1 MDRQNTNEK
10 KTLKKGRR
18 GWVISAAIVALLGI
32 SAGTVVLQ
40 NQSSQNQ
47 GQCESVTVS
56 NSSSKEKEY
65 TITDTIKE
73 TEKSFLP
80 KVDAKEELAK
90 AFVATKKV
98 GSEDSIKSLDKSY
111 EKLSE
116 ITKVEEK
123 LKSQVRTEGEDA
135 VEQVSKLE
143 VANKDNK
150 ILVKSDNLTE
160 KVEIE
165 KSTSEKGKLVVQPE
179 LPSLV
184 VTDDKGISAVQP
196 KLSELVVGEK
206 GTPEVQPKLP
216 ELVVSEKGTP
226 EVQPKL
232 PELVVIEKGIPEVQP
247 KLPELVVSEKGTPE
261 VQPKLPELVVIEK
274 GTPEVQPK
282 LPELVISE
290 KGTPEV
296 QPKLPELVV
305 GEKGTPEVQPA
316 LPEAKPEKD
325 KVLDK
330 KEEKKE
336 VEVNP
341 ATPTVPENKDQTTG
355 TPTKEEKTLEEKKDK
370 VEGNQSNL
378 PGNKEQVETGKTNTV
393 VGETTTEEVVKPA
406 IPGKPEVPAKPAENG
421 KPAVEAQPAVPAQP
435 EVKKVVTTR
444 TEVETSVIEP
454 GVQHVPDA
462 NLNVGKTKVVQEGV
476 AGKTETTYTITIE
489 NGVEVSRTVTGT
501 QTTPAVDKVIHVGT
515 KTSKEVVR
523 TTKEEVVRTPILS
536 GTQYVP
542 DENLDAG
549 VEKEV
554 ETGQNGEKLEV
565 FTVTLEDGI
574 ETGRTLVSSTQ
585 KEAKNRVVHVGT
597 KVAKKNIETVTREI
611 HKIEH
616 KVTSNTNPDLPK
628 GEKKVIQAGKD
639 GSYELVTTVVTTP
652 DGTEVSR
659 DEKRENEVPAVDEI
673 VEIGTGENIETSR
686 TFRTVEVNYETEEV
700 KDEILNEGKRVVET
714 KGQKGSYTETTI
726 VYGNGRSSVVKSD
739 EVKPVK
745 EVVRVGTHKV
755 LTENKTRVER
765 KAGENFNTVEVKSDK
780 LFNDQRV
787 VKTKGKNGEIIENY
801 KDYYEDGKL
810 VKSELINTE
819 TVPAVD
825 EVVEVGTKERYTYAN
840 EDKVITA
847 EGEKRV
853 ADPELFEGDERV
865 EDAVNGKET
874 YKVKYINDENQN
886 RTEVSRELINTVPAK
901 QKVVHY
907 GTKKLMSEVTEE
919 ETETISHGSRTE
931 NDSNLFEGETRTE
944 NGRDGFKRYRKIISV
959 NNKTGE
965 RTVKSRELVETKD
978 AVDTITYNG
987 TKKKRIADPTDVV
1000 VPTTDDNYDIDG
1012 TWKDI
1017 KSLGENGLDP
1027 NNEDHRSAKYLHDNL
1042 SQADKDR
1049 VAVDETDDGD
1059 ELPRDMGLISVWKV
1073 SRLSQAELDKL
1084 EQIVDNRKLN
1094 EHFMELLNEERTRK
1108 GLTPATI
1115 AADDSELTRVANI
1128 RANEMADHG
1137 SLRYQG
1143 KEEGKH
1149 KRPDGSRWSTAYDPE
1164 FYKQT
1169 NAMTENTAETTT
1181 VWDIVSLTNEK
1192 ALAHYFYTVWKHS
1205 PGHYAAM
1212 MMGDGYS
1219 PANKNVQ
1226 FRVALGFANH
1236 SLTSDNPTNVV
1247 AIMEIASMMD

>member
-32 SAGTVVLQ
+32 SAGKVVLQ

-56 NSSSKEKEY
+56 YSSSKEKEY
-65 TITDTIKE
+65 TTTDTIRE

-80 KVDAKEELAK
+80 KVDAKEELSK

-98 GSEDSIKSLDKSY
+98 GAEDSIKSLDKSY

-150 ILVKSDNLTE
+150 ILEKSANLTK
-160 KVEIE
+160 KVKIE
-165 KSTSEKGKLVVQPE
+165 KSTSEKGKLVVQSE

-196 KLSELVVGEK
+196 KL
-206 GTPEVQPKLP
+206 
-216 ELVVSEKGTP
+216 
-226 EVQPKL
+226 
-232 PELVVIEKGIPEVQP
+232 
-247 KLPELVVSEKGTPE
+247 
-261 VQPKLPELVVIEK
+261 
-274 GTPEVQPK
+274 
-282 LPELVISE
+282 PELVII
-290 KGTPEV
+290 
-296 QPKLPELVV
+296 
-305 GEKGTPEVQPA
+305 EKGTPEVQPA

-330 KEEKKE
+330 KEDKKE
-336 VEVNP
+336 VESKVK
-341 ATPTVPENKDQTTG
+341 TPIVPENKDQTTG
-355 TPTKEEKTLEEKKDK
+355 TSTKEEKTLDEKTEKVDVKPTESAPADK
-370 VEGNQSNL
+370 GQTSGGISN
-378 PGNKEQVETGKTNTV
+378 KV
-393 VGETTTEEVVKPA
+393 VGETTREEVIKPA
-406 IPGKPEVPAKPAENG
+406 IPGTPEVPAQPAENG
-421 KPAVEAQPAVPAQP
+421 KPAVEAKPAVPAQP

-454 GVQHVPDA
+454 GVQHIPDA
-462 NLNVGKTKVVQEGV
+462 NLNVGETQVVQEGV

-489 NGVEVSRTVTGT
+489 NGVEVSRVATGT

-523 TTKEEVVRTPILS
+523 TTKEEVVRTPILP
-536 GTQYVP
+536 GTEYVP

-554 ETGQNGEKLEV
+554 EAGQNGEKLEV
-565 FTVTLEDGI
+565 FTVTLEGGV

-686 TFRTVEVNYETEEV
+686 TSRTVEVNYETEEV
-700 KDEILNEGKRVVET
+700 KDETLNEGKRVVET
-714 KGQKGSYTETTI
+714 KGQKGFYTETTI
-726 VYGNGRSSVVKSD
+726 VYDDGRSSVVKSD

-765 KAGENFNTVEVKSDK
+765 KAGENFKIVEVKSNK
-780 LFNDQRV
+780 LFSDQRV

-819 TVPAVD
+819 TVPAVN
-825 EVVEVGTKERYTYAN
+825 EVVEVGTKDRYTYAN
-840 EDKVITA
+840 EDKVLTA

-874 YKVKYINDENQN
+874 YKVKYLNDEYQN

-944 NGRDGFKRYRKIISV
+944 NGRDGFKRYRKVISV

-965 RTVKSRELVETKD
+965 RTVKNRELVEIQD
-978 AVDTITYNG
+978 AVDTITFNG
-987 TKKKRIADPTDVV
+987 TKKKRVADPTDVV
-1000 VPTTDDNYDIDG
+1000 VPTSDENYDIDG
-1012 TWKDI
+1012 TWKDV

-1049 VAVDETDDGD
+1049 VAVDTTDDED
-1059 ELPRDMGLISVWKV
+1059 ELPRDSGLISVWKA

-1143 KEEGKH
+1143 KKEGKH

-1169 NAMTENTAETTT
+1169 NAMTENTAETTS

>member
-32 SAGTVVLQ
+32 SAGTIVLQ
-40 NQSSQNQ
+40 NRSSQNQ

-56 NSSSKEKEY
+56 YSSSKEKEY
-65 TITDTIKE
+65 TTTDTIKE

-98 GSEDSIKSLDKSY
+98 GAEDAIKSLDKSY
-111 EKLSE
+111 EKSSE

-135 VEQVSKLE
+135 VEQVSRSE
-143 VANKDNK
+143 VGNKDNK
-150 ILVKSDNLTE
+150 ILEKSANLTE
-160 KVEIE
+160 KVEVNIN
-165 KSTSEKGKLVVQPE
+165 
-179 LPSLV
+179 PSFEV
-184 VTDDKGISAVQP
+184 KDDKGIPAVQP
-196 KLSELVVGEK
+196 QL
-206 GTPEVQPKLP
+206 Q

-226 EVQPKL
+226 EVQP
-232 PELVVIEKGIPEVQP
+232 
-247 KLPELVVSEKGTPE
+247 T
-261 VQPKLPELVVIEK
+261 
-274 GTPEVQPK
+274 
-282 LPELVISE
+282 
-290 KGTPEV
+290 
-296 QPKLPELVV
+296 
-305 GEKGTPEVQPA
+305 
-316 LPEAKPEKD
+316 LPEAKQEKD

-336 VEVNP
+336 VEVKP

-355 TPTKEEKTLEEKKDK
+355 KPTKEEKTLDEKKDK
-370 VEGNQSNL
+370 VENNQANL
-378 PGNKEQVETGKTNTV
+378 PGDKGQVETGKTTTV
-393 VGETTTEEVVKPA
+393 VGETTKEEVVKPA
-406 IPGKPEVPAKPAENG
+406 VPGKPEVPAKPAENG
-421 KPAVEAQPAVPAQP
+421 KPAVEAQPAVPSQP
-435 EVKKVVTTR
+435 EVKKTITTR

-462 NLNVGKTKVVQEGV
+462 NLNVGETQVVQEGI

-489 NGVEVSRTVTGT
+489 NGVEVSRVATGT

-523 TTKEEVVRTPILS
+523 TTKEEVVRTPILP
-536 GTQYVP
+536 GTEYVL

-554 ETGQNGEKLEV
+554 EAGQNGEKLEV
-565 FTVTLEDGI
+565 FTVTLEDGV

-585 KEAKNRVVHVGT
+585 KDAKNRVVHVGT
-597 KVAKKNIETVTREI
+597 KVAKKKIETVTREI

-673 VEIGTGENIETSR
+673 VEIGTGENIEISR
-686 TFRTVEVNYETEEV
+686 TSRTVEVNYETEEV
-700 KDEILNEGKRVVET
+700 KDETLNEGKRVVET

-726 VYGNGRSSVVKSD
+726 VYGDGRSSVVKSD
-739 EVKPVK
+739 EVKSVK

-765 KAGENFNTVEVKSDK
+765 KAGENFKIVEVKSDK
-780 LFNDQRV
+780 LFSDQRI

-825 EVVEVGTKERYTYAN
+825 EVVEVGTKDRYTYAN

-886 RTEVSRELINTVPAK
+886 RTEVSRELINTIPAK

-907 GTKKLMSEVTEE
+907 GTKKLISEVTEE
-919 ETETISHGSRTE
+919 ETETISHSSRTE
-931 NDSNLFEGETRTE
+931 NDSNLYEGETRTE
-944 NGRDGFKRYRKIISV
+944 NGRDGFKRYRKVFSV

-987 TKKKRIADPTDVV
+987 TKKKRVADPTDVI
-1000 VPTTDDNYDIDG
+1000 VPTSDDNYDIDG

-1049 VAVDETDDGD
+1049 VAVDTTDNEDD
-1059 ELPRDMGLISVWKV
+1059 LPRDMGLISVWKV

-1094 EHFMELLNEERTRK
+1094 EHFMELLNEERTRI

-1143 KEEGKH
+1143 KKEGKH
-1149 KRPDGSRWSTAYDPE
+1149 KRPDGSRWSTAYDPD
-1164 FYKQT
+1164 FYKKT
-1169 NAMTENTAETTT
+1169 NAMTENAAEATD

-1192 ALAHYFYTVWKHS
+1192 ALAHYFYTGWKHS

-1236 SLTSDNPTNVV
+1236 SLTNDNPTNVV
-1247 AIMEIASMMD
+1247 AMMEIASMMD

>member
-47 GQCESVTVS
+47 GQCESVIVS
-56 NSSSKEKEY
+56 YSSSKEKEY
-65 TITDTIKE
+65 TKTDTIKE

-135 VEQVSKLE
+135 VEQVSRLE

-150 ILVKSDNLTE
+150 ILEKSDNLTK
-160 KVEIE
+160 KVEV
-165 KSTSEKGKLVVQPE
+165 K
-179 LPSLV
+179 
-184 VTDDKGISAVQP
+184 DDKGIPA
-196 KLSELVVGEK
+196 
-206 GTPEVQPKLP
+206 
-216 ELVVSEKGTP
+216 
-226 EVQPKL
+226 
-232 PELVVIEKGIPEVQP
+232 
-247 KLPELVVSEKGTPE
+247 
-261 VQPKLPELVVIEK
+261 
-274 GTPEVQPK
+274 VQPK
-282 LPELVISE
+282 LPELVII
-290 KGTPEV
+290 
-296 QPKLPELVV
+296 
-305 GEKGTPEVQPA
+305 EKGTPEVQPA

-336 VEVNP
+336 VETKVT
-341 ATPTVPENKDQTTG
+341 TPTVPENKDQTTG

-370 VEGNQSNL
+370 VEGNNQATL

-393 VGETTTEEVVKPA
+393 VGEKTTEEVIKPA
-406 IPGKPEVPAKPAENG
+406 TPAKPEVPAKPAEDG
-421 KPAVEAQPAVPAQP
+421 KPAVETQPAIPAQP

-462 NLNVGKTKVVQEGV
+462 NLNVGETQVVQEGV

-489 NGVEVSRTVTGT
+489 NGVEVSRVATGT

-523 TTKEEVVRTPILS
+523 TTKEEVVRTPILPS
-536 GTQYVP
+536 TEYVL

-554 ETGQNGEKLEV
+554 EAGQNGEKLEV
-565 FTVTLEDGI
+565 FTVTLEDGV

-597 KVAKKNIETVTREI
+597 KVAKKNIETVTREN
-611 HKIEH
+611 HKVEH

-673 VEIGTGENIETSR
+673 VEIGTGENLETSR
-686 TFRTVEVNYETEEV
+686 TSRTVEVNYETEEV
-700 KDEILNEGKRVVET
+700 KDETLNEGKRVVET

-765 KAGENFNTVEVKSDK
+765 KAGENFNTLEVKSDK

-1049 VAVDETDDGD
+1049 VAVDTTDDEA
-1059 ELPRDMGLISVWKV
+1059 ELPRDSGLISVWKA

-1084 EQIVDNRKLN
+1084 EKIVDNRKLN

-1115 AADDSELTRVANI
+1115 AADDSELTRVANV

-1143 KEEGKH
+1143 KKEGKH

-1169 NAMTENTAETTT
+1169 NAMTENAAETTT

-1247 AIMEIASMMD
+1247 AMMEIASMMD

>member
-32 SAGTVVLQ
+32 SAGTFVLQ

-47 GQCESVTVS
+47 GQCENVTVS
-56 NSSSKEKEY
+56 DSSSKEQEY
-65 TITDTIKE
+65 TTTDTIKE

-90 AFVATKKV
+90 TFIATKEV
-98 GSEDSIKSLDKSY
+98 GAEDSIKSLNKSY

-123 LKSQVRTEGEDA
+123 LNSQLTTEGEKA
-135 VEQVSKLE
+135 VEQVSRPE
-143 VANKDNK
+143 VGNKDNK
-150 ILVKSDNLTE
+150 ILEKSDNLTK
-160 KVEIE
+160 KVEVE
-165 KSTSEKGKLVVQPE
+165 KQTSEKGKPVVQPE

-196 KLSELVVGEK
+196 KLPELIVEEK
-206 GTPEVQPKLP
+206 GT
-216 ELVVSEKGTP
+216 S
-226 EVQPKL
+226 
-232 PELVVIEKGIPEVQP
+232 
-247 KLPELVVSEKGTPE
+247 
-261 VQPKLPELVVIEK
+261 
-274 GTPEVQPK
+274 
-282 LPELVISE
+282 
-290 KGTPEV
+290 
-296 QPKLPELVV
+296 
-305 GEKGTPEVQPA
+305 EVQPA
-316 LPEAKPEKD
+316 LPEAKLEKE
-325 KVLDK
+325 KVFDK

-336 VEVNP
+336 VEAKP
-341 ATPTVPENKDQTTG
+341 TTPTVPENKDQTTV
-355 TPTKEEKTLEEKKDK
+355 TPTEEEKTLDEKKDK
-370 VEGNQSNL
+370 VEGNQANL
-378 PGNKEQVETGKTNTV
+378 PGDKGQVETGKTTTV
-393 VGETTTEEVVKPA
+393 VGETTKEEVVKLA
-406 IPGKPEVPAKPAENG
+406 VPGKVEIPAQPAENG

-454 GVQHVPDA
+454 GVQHVPDE
-462 NLNVGKTKVVQEGV
+462 NLNVGETKVIQEGV

-523 TTKEEVVRTPILS
+523 TTKEEVVRTPILP
-536 GTQYVP
+536 GTEYVP

-554 ETGQNGEKLEV
+554 EAGKNGEKLEV
-565 FTVTLEDGI
+565 YTVTLEDGV

-597 KVAKKNIETVTREI
+597 KVAKKNIETVTRETR
-611 HKIEH
+611 KVEH

-659 DEKRENEVPAVDEI
+659 DEKRENEVPAVDET

-686 TFRTVEVNYETEEV
+686 TSRTVEVNYETEEV
-700 KDEILNEGKRVVET
+700 KDETLNEGKRVVET

-726 VYGNGRSSVVKSD
+726 VYGNGRSFVVKSD

-765 KAGENFNTVEVKSDK
+765 KEGEAFKTVEIKSDK

-825 EVVEVGTKERYTYAN
+825 EVVQVGTKDRYTYAN
-840 EDKVITA
+840 EDKVLTA
-847 EGEKRV
+847 EGENRV
-853 ADPELFEGDERV
+853 ADPELYEGDERV

-874 YKVKYINDENQN
+874 YKVKYLNDEYGN
-886 RTEVSRELINTVPAK
+886 RTEISRELIKTVPAK

-919 ETETISHGSRTE
+919 ETETISHGARTE
-931 NDSNLFEGETRTE
+931 NDSNLFEGESRTE
-944 NGRDGFKRYRKIISV
+944 NGRDGFKRYRKVILV

-987 TKKKRIADPTDVV
+987 TKKKRVADPTDVV
-1000 VPTTDDNYDIDG
+1000 VPTNDNNYDIDG

-1049 VAVDETDDGD
+1049 VAVDETDDGAD
-1059 ELPRDMGLISVWKV
+1059 LPRDMGLISVWSA

-1094 EHFMELLNEERTRK
+1094 EHFMELLNEERTRI

-1149 KRPDGSRWSTAYDPE
+1149 KRPDGSRWSTAYDPD

-1169 NAMTENTAETTT
+1169 NAMTENAAETTV

-1192 ALAHYFYTVWKHS
+1192 ALAHNFYTVWKHS

-1247 AIMEIASMMD
+1247 AMMEIASMMD

>member
-32 SAGTVVLQ
+32 SAGTIVLQ
-40 NQSSQNQ
+40 NKSSQNQ
-47 GQCESVTVS
+47 GQCVNVTVS
-56 NSSSKEKEY
+56 DSSSKEKEY
-65 TITDTIKE
+65 TTTDTIKE

-80 KVDAKEELAK
+80 KVDGKEELAK

-165 KSTSEKGKLVVQPE
+165 KSTSEKEKLVVQPE

-196 KLSELVVGEK
+196 KL
-206 GTPEVQPKLP
+206 P

-226 EVQPKL
+226 EVQ
-232 PELVVIEKGIPEVQP
+232 EK
-247 KLPELVVSEKGTPE
+247 
-261 VQPKLPELVVIEK
+261 
-274 GTPEVQPK
+274 
-282 LPELVISE
+282 
-290 KGTPEV
+290 
-296 QPKLPELVV
+296 
-305 GEKGTPEVQPA
+305 

-330 KEEKKE
+330 KEEVDVK
-336 VEVNP
+336 P
-341 ATPTVPENKDQTTG
+341 TTPTVPENKDQTTG
-355 TPTKEEKTLEEKKDK
+355 TPTKEEKTLDEKKEK
-370 VEGNQSNL
+370 VEGNQTNL
-378 PGNKEQVETGKTNTV
+378 PGDKGQVETGKTNTV
-393 VGETTTEEVVKPA
+393 VGETTKEEIVKPA
-406 IPGKPEVPAKPAENG
+406 TPAK
-421 KPAVEAQPAVPAQP
+421 P
-435 EVKKVVTTR
+435 EVKKVITTR

-462 NLNVGKTKVVQEGV
+462 NLNVGETKVVQEGV
-476 AGKTETTYTITIE
+476 AGKTETTYSITIE

-554 ETGQNGEKLEV
+554 EVGQDGEKLEV
-565 FTVTLEDGI
+565 YTVTLEDGV
-574 ETGRTLVSSTQ
+574 ETGRTLISSTQ
-585 KEAKNRVVHVGT
+585 KDAKNRVVHVGT
-597 KVAKKNIETVTREI
+597 KVAKKNIETVTREN
-611 HKIEH
+611 HKVEH

-673 VEIGTGENIETSR
+673 VEIGTGENVETSR
-686 TFRTVEVNYETEEV
+686 TSRTVEVNYETEEV
-700 KDEILNEGKRVVET
+700 KDETLNEGKRVVET

-726 VYGNGRSSVVKSD
+726 VYGDGRSSVVKSD

-944 NGRDGFKRYRKIISV
+944 NGRDGFKRYRKVISV

-965 RTVKSRELVETKD
+965 RTVKSRELVEIQD
-978 AVDTITYNG
+978 AVDTITFNG
-987 TKKKRIADPTDVV
+987 TKKKRVADPTDVV
-1000 VPTTDDNYDIDG
+1000 VPTSDENYDIDG
-1012 TWKDI
+1012 TWKDV

-1027 NNEDHRSAKYLHDNL
+1027 NNEEHRSAKYLHDNL

-1049 VAVDETDDGD
+1049 VAVDTTDDED
-1059 ELPRDMGLISVWKV
+1059 ELPRDSGLISVWKA

-1115 AADDSELTRVANI
+1115 AADDSELTRVANV

-1143 KEEGKH
+1143 KKEGKH
-1149 KRPDGSRWSTAYDPE
+1149 KRPDGSRWSTAYDPD
-1164 FYKQT
+1164 FYKKT
-1169 NAMTENTAETTT
+1169 NAMTENAAEATD

-1219 PANKNVQ
+1219 PADKNVQ

-1236 SLTSDNPTNVV
+1236 SLTNDNPTNVV
-1247 AIMEIASMMD
+1247 AMMEIASMMD

>member
-56 NSSSKEKEY
+56 DSSSKEKEY
-65 TITDTIKE
+65 TTTDTIKE

-135 VEQVSKLE
+135 VEQVSRLE

-150 ILVKSDNLTE
+150 ILEKSGNLTE
-160 KVEIE
+160 KVEVNIN
-165 KSTSEKGKLVVQPE
+165 
-179 LPSLV
+179 PSFEV
-184 VTDDKGISAVQP
+184 KDDKGIPAVQP
-196 KLSELVVGEK
+196 QL
-206 GTPEVQPKLP
+206 Q

-226 EVQPKL
+226 EVQ
-232 PELVVIEKGIPEVQP
+232 EK
-247 KLPELVVSEKGTPE
+247 
-261 VQPKLPELVVIEK
+261 
-274 GTPEVQPK
+274 
-282 LPELVISE
+282 
-290 KGTPEV
+290 
-296 QPKLPELVV
+296 
-305 GEKGTPEVQPA
+305 

-336 VEVNP
+336 VEVKP
-341 ATPTVPENKDQTTG
+341 ATPTVTENKDQTTG
-355 TPTKEEKTLEEKKDK
+355 KPTKEEKTLDEKKDK
-370 VEGNQSNL
+370 VENNQANL
-378 PGNKEQVETGKTNTV
+378 PGDKGQVETGKTTTV
-393 VGETTTEEVVKPA
+393 VGETTKEEVVKPA
-406 IPGKPEVPAKPAENG
+406 VPGKPEVPAKPAENG
-421 KPAVEAQPAVPAQP
+421 KPAVEAQPAVPSQP
-435 EVKKVVTTR
+435 EVKKTITTR

-462 NLNVGKTKVVQEGV
+462 NLNVGETKVVQEGV

-489 NGVEVSRTVTGT
+489 NGVEVSRTATGT

-523 TTKEEVVRTPILS
+523 TTKEEMVRTPILP
-536 GTQYVP
+536 GTEYVP

-554 ETGQNGEKLEV
+554 ESGKNGEKLEV
-565 FTVTLEDGI
+565 YTVTLEDGV

-597 KVAKKNIETVTREI
+597 KVAKKNIETVTRET
-611 HKIEH
+611 HKVEH

-673 VEIGTGENIETSR
+673 VEIGTGENLETSR
-686 TFRTVEVNYETEEV
+686 TSRTVEVNYETEEV
-700 KDEILNEGKRVVET
+700 KDETLNEGKRVVET

-726 VYGNGRSSVVKSD
+726 VYGDGRSSVVKSD

-765 KAGENFNTVEVKSDK
+765 KVGENFKTVEVKSDK

-787 VKTKGKNGEIIENY
+787 VKTPGRKGEIIENY

-810 VKSELINTE
+810 IKSELINTA

-825 EVVEVGTKERYTYAN
+825 EVVEVGTKDRYTYSN
-840 EDKVITA
+840 EDKVFTT
-847 EGEKRV
+847 EGKKRV

-886 RTEVSRELINTVPAK
+886 RTEVSRELINTIPAK

-907 GTKKLMSEVTEE
+907 GTKKLISEVTEE
-919 ETETISHGSRTE
+919 ETETISHSSRTE

-944 NGRDGFKRYRKIISV
+944 NGRDGFKRYRKVFSV

-978 AVDTITYNG
+978 AVDTIIYNG
-987 TKKKRIADPTDVV
+987 TKKKRVADPTDVI
-1000 VPTTDDNYDIDG
+1000 VPISDDNYDIDG

-1049 VAVDETDDGD
+1049 VAVDTTDNEDD
-1059 ELPRDMGLISVWKV
+1059 LPRDMGLISVWKV

-1094 EHFMELLNEERTRK
+1094 EHFMELLNEERTRI
-1108 GLTPATI
+1108 GLTPAII

-1143 KEEGKH
+1143 KKEGKH
-1149 KRPDGSRWSTAYDPE
+1149 KRPDGSRWSTAYDPD
-1164 FYKQT
+1164 FYKKT
-1169 NAMTENTAETTT
+1169 NAMTENAAEATD

-1192 ALAHYFYTVWKHS
+1192 ALAHYFYTGWKHS

-1247 AIMEIASMMD
+1247 AMMEIASMMD

>member
-1 MDRQNTNEK
+1 M
-10 KTLKKGRR
+10 
-18 GWVISAAIVALLGI
+18 V
-32 SAGTVVLQ
+32 
-40 NQSSQNQ
+40 
-47 GQCESVTVS
+47 
-56 NSSSKEKEY
+56 
-65 TITDTIKE
+65 ITD
-73 TEKSFLP
+73 
-80 KVDAKEELAK
+80 
-90 AFVATKKV
+90 
-98 GSEDSIKSLDKSY
+98 
-111 EKLSE
+111 
-116 ITKVEEK
+116 
-123 LKSQVRTEGEDA
+123 
-135 VEQVSKLE
+135 
-143 VANKDNK
+143 
-150 ILVKSDNLTE
+150 
-160 KVEIE
+160 
-165 KSTSEKGKLVVQPE
+165 
-179 LPSLV
+179 
-184 VTDDKGISAVQP
+184 
-196 KLSELVVGEK
+196 K
-206 GTPEVQPKLP
+206 GTPEVQPVLPELVITDKGTPEIQPVLP
-216 ELVVSEKGTP
+216 ELVVTDKGTS
-226 EVQPKL
+226 EVQP
-232 PELVVIEKGIPEVQP
+232 V
-247 KLPELVVSEKGTPE
+247 
-261 VQPKLPELVVIEK
+261 
-274 GTPEVQPK
+274 
-282 LPELVISE
+282 LPELVITD
-290 KGTPEV
+290 KGTPEI
-296 QPKLPELVV
+296 QPV
-305 GEKGTPEVQPA
+305 

-330 KEEKKE
+330 KEDKKE
-336 VEVNP
+336 VEAKP
-341 ATPTVPENKDQTTG
+341 TTPTVPENKDQTTG

-370 VEGNQSNL
+370 VENNQANL
-378 PGNKEQVETGKTNTV
+378 PGDKGQTETGKTTTV
-393 VGETTTEEVVKPA
+393 VGETTKEEVVKPA
-406 IPGKPEVPAKPAENG
+406 VPGKPEVPAKPAEDG
-421 KPAVEAQPAVPAQP
+421 KPAVPEQPAVPAQP
-435 EVKKVVTTR
+435 EVKKTVTTR

-454 GVQHVPDA
+454 GVQHIPDA
-462 NLNVGKTKVVQEGV
+462 NLNVGETKIVQEGV

-489 NGVEVSRTVTGT
+489 NGVEVSRVATGT
-501 QTTPAVDKVIHVGT
+501 QTTPAVDKIIHVGT
-515 KTSKEVVR
+515 KTSKEVIR
-523 TTKEEVVRTPILS
+523 TTKEEVVRTPILP
-536 GTQYVP
+536 GTDYIP

-554 ETGQNGEKLEV
+554 EAGKDGEKLEV
-565 FTVTLEDGI
+565 YTVTLEDGV
-574 ETGRTLVSSTQ
+574 ETGRTLISSAQ

-611 HKIEH
+611 HKVEH
-616 KVTSNTNPDLPK
+616 KVTSKKNPDLPK

-652 DGTEVSR
+652 DGTEISR
-659 DEKRENEVPAVDEI
+659 DEKRENEVFAVDEI
-673 VEIGTGENIETSR
+673 VEVGTGENVETSR
-686 TFRTVEVNYETEEV
+686 TSRTVEVNYETEEIN
-700 KDEILNEGKRVVET
+700 DETLNEGKRVVET

-755 LTENKTRVER
+755 VTETKTRVER
-765 KAGENFNTVEVKSDK
+765 KEGANFNTVEETNNK

-787 VKTKGKNGEIIENY
+787 VKTPGRKGEIIENY

-819 TVPAVD
+819 TVPAVN
-825 EVVEVGTKERYTYAN
+825 EVIEVGTKDRYTYAN
-840 EDKVITA
+840 EYKVITA

-853 ADPELFEGDERV
+853 VDPELFEGDERV

-874 YKVKYINDENQN
+874 YKVKYSNDENQN
-886 RTEVSRELINTVPAK
+886 RTEVSRELINTIPAK

-919 ETETISHGSRTE
+919 ETETISHSSRTE

-944 NGRDGFKRYRKIISV
+944 NGRDGFKRYRKVISV

-1049 VAVDETDDGD
+1049 VAIDTTDDEA
-1059 ELPRDMGLISVWKV
+1059 ELPRDMGLVSVWKA
-1073 SRLSQAELDKL
+1073 SRLSQTELDKL
-1084 EQIVDNRKLN
+1084 EQIVDNRKMN

-1143 KEEGKH
+1143 KKEGKH
-1149 KRPDGSRWSTAYDPE
+1149 KRPDGSRWSTAYDPD
-1164 FYKQT
+1164 FYKET
-1169 NAMTENTAETTT
+1169 NAMTENAAETTS

-1192 ALAHYFYTVWKHS
+1192 ALAHYFYTVWKNS
-1205 PGHYAAM
+1205 RGHYSAL

-1219 PANKNVQ
+1219 PADRNVQ

-1247 AIMEIASMMD
+1247 AMMEIASMID

>member
-65 TITDTIKE
+65 TTTDTIKE

-80 KVDAKEELAK
+80 KVEAKEELAK
-90 AFVATKKV
+90 AFVATKKI
-98 GSEDSIKSLDKSY
+98 GAEDSIKSLDKSY

-123 LKSQVRTEGEDA
+123 LKSQVRTEGEE
-135 VEQVSKLE
+135 VEQVSRSE
-143 VANKDNK
+143 VGNKDNK
-150 ILVKSDNLTE
+150 ILEKSDNLTK
-160 KVEIE
+160 KVEVNIN
-165 KSTSEKGKLVVQPE
+165 
-179 LPSLV
+179 PSFEV
-184 VTDDKGISAVQP
+184 KDDKGISAVQP
-196 KLSELVVGEK
+196 KLPELVVSKK
-206 GTPEVQPKLP
+206 GTPEVQ
-216 ELVVSEKGTP
+216 EK
-226 EVQPKL
+226 
-232 PELVVIEKGIPEVQP
+232 
-247 KLPELVVSEKGTPE
+247 
-261 VQPKLPELVVIEK
+261 
-274 GTPEVQPK
+274 
-282 LPELVISE
+282 
-290 KGTPEV
+290 
-296 QPKLPELVV
+296 
-305 GEKGTPEVQPA
+305 

-325 KVLDK
+325 EVLDK
-330 KEEKKE
+330 KE
-336 VEVNP
+336 VESKVK
-341 ATPTVPENKDQTTG
+341 TPTVPENKDQTTG
-355 TPTKEEKTLEEKKDK
+355 TLTKEEKTLEEKKDK
-370 VEGNQSNL
+370 VENNQANL
-378 PGNKEQVETGKTNTV
+378 PGDKGQVETGKTTTV
-393 VGETTTEEVVKPA
+393 VGETTKEEVVKPA
-406 IPGKPEVPAKPAENG
+406 VPGKPEVPAQPAEDG
-421 KPAVEAQPAVPAQP
+421 KPAVPAQP
-435 EVKKVVTTR
+435 AAPSQTEVKKIVTTR
-444 TEVETSVIEP
+444 TEVQTSVIEP
-454 GVQHVPDA
+454 GVQHIPDA
-462 NLNVGKTKVVQEGV
+462 NLNLGETKVVQEGV

-489 NGVEVSRTVTGT
+489 NGVEVSRTATGT
-501 QTTPAVDKVIHVGT
+501 QTAPAVDKVIHIGT

-523 TTKEEVVRTPILS
+523 TTKEEVIRTPILP
-536 GTQYVP
+536 GTEYVP

-554 ETGQNGEKLEV
+554 EAGQNGEKLEV
-565 FTVTLEDGI
+565 FTVTLEDGV

-585 KEAKNRVVHVGT
+585 KDAKNRVVHVGT

-659 DEKRENEVPAVDEI
+659 DKKRENEVPAVNEI
-673 VEIGTGENIETSR
+673 VEIGTGENVETSR
-686 TFRTVEVNYETEEV
+686 TSRTVEVNYETEEV
-700 KDEILNEGKRVVET
+700 KDETLNEGKRVVET

-726 VYGNGRSSVVKSD
+726 VYGDGRSSVVKSD

-755 LTENKTRVER
+755 LTEDNTRVER

-810 VKSELINTE
+810 AKSELINTE

-825 EVVEVGTKERYTYAN
+825 EVVEVGTKDRYTYAN

-847 EGEKRV
+847 EGAKRV

-874 YKVKYINDENQN
+874 YKVKYSNDENQN
-886 RTEVSRELINTVPAK
+886 RTEVSREIINTVPAK

-944 NGRDGFKRYRKIISV
+944 NGRDGFKRYRKVISV

-965 RTVKSRELVETKD
+965 RTVKNRELVEIQD
-978 AVDTITYNG
+978 AVDTITFNG
-987 TKKKRIADPTDVV
+987 TKKKRVADPTDVV
-1000 VPTTDDNYDIDG
+1000 VPTSDENYDIDG
-1012 TWKDI
+1012 TWKDV

-1049 VAVDETDDGD
+1049 VAVDTTDDED
-1059 ELPRDMGLISVWKV
+1059 ELPRDSGLISVWKA

-1143 KEEGKH
+1143 KKEGKH

-1169 NAMTENTAETTT
+1169 NAMTENTAETTS

>member
-32 SAGTVVLQ
+32 SAGTVMLQ

-56 NSSSKEKEY
+56 DSSSKEKEY
-65 TITDTIKE
+65 TTTGTIKE

-135 VEQVSKLE
+135 VEQVSRLE

-150 ILVKSDNLTE
+150 ILEKSDNLTK
-160 KVEIE
+160 KVEV
-165 KSTSEKGKLVVQPE
+165 K
-179 LPSLV
+179 
-184 VTDDKGISAVQP
+184 DDKGIPA
-196 KLSELVVGEK
+196 
-206 GTPEVQPKLP
+206 VQPKLP
-216 ELVVSEKGTP
+216 ELV
-226 EVQPKL
+226 
-232 PELVVIEKGIPEVQP
+232 I
-247 KLPELVVSEKGTPE
+247 
-261 VQPKLPELVVIEK
+261 IEK

-282 LPELVISE
+282 LPELVIIE
-290 KGTPEV
+290 KR
-296 QPKLPELVV
+296 
-305 GEKGTPEVQPA
+305 TPEVQPA

-325 KVLDK
+325 KV
-330 KEEKKE
+330 EGS
-336 VEVNP
+336 NQ
-341 ATPTVPENKDQTTG
+341 AT
-355 TPTKEEKTLEEKKDK
+355 
-370 VEGNQSNL
+370 L

-393 VGETTTEEVVKPA
+393 VGEKTTEEVIKPA
-406 IPGKPEVPAKPAENG
+406 TPAKPEVPAKPAEDG
-421 KPAVEAQPAVPAQP
+421 KPAVETQPAIPAQS

-462 NLNVGKTKVVQEGV
+462 NLNVGETQVVQEGV

-501 QTTPAVDKVIHVGT
+501 QTTPAVDKVIHIGT
-515 KTSKEVVR
+515 KTSKEMVR
-523 TTKEEVVRTPILS
+523 TTKEEVVRTPILPS
-536 GTQYVP
+536 TEYVP

-554 ETGQNGEKLEV
+554 EAGQNGEKLEV
-565 FTVTLEDGI
+565 FTVTLEDGV

-597 KVAKKNIETVTREI
+597 KVAKKNIETVTREN
-611 HKIEH
+611 HKVEH

-673 VEIGTGENIETSR
+673 VEIGTGENLETSR
-686 TFRTVEVNYETEEV
+686 TSRTVEVNYETEEV
-700 KDEILNEGKRVVET
+700 KDETLNEGKRVVET

-944 NGRDGFKRYRKIISV
+944 NGRDGFKRYRKVISV

-1073 SRLSQAELDKL
+1073 SRLSQGELDKL

-1143 KEEGKH
+1143 KKEGKH

-1205 PGHYAAM
+1205 KGHYAAM

-1236 SLTSDNPTNVV
+1236 SLTFDNPTNVV

>member
-47 GQCESVTVS
+47 GQCESVIVS
-56 NSSSKEKEY
+56 YSSSKENEY
-65 TITDTIKE
+65 TTTDTIRE
-73 TEKSFLP
+73 IEKSFLP
-80 KVDAKEELAK
+80 KVDAKEELSK

-135 VEQVSKLE
+135 VEQVSRLE

-150 ILVKSDNLTE
+150 ILEKSDNLTE
-160 KVEIE
+160 KVEVE
-165 KSTSEKGKLVVQPE
+165 KSTSEKGKRVVQPE

-196 KLSELVVGEK
+196 KLSELVV
-206 GTPEVQPKLP
+206 
-216 ELVVSEKGTP
+216 S
-226 EVQPKL
+226 
-232 PELVVIEKGIPEVQP
+232 
-247 KLPELVVSEKGTPE
+247 
-261 VQPKLPELVVIEK
+261 EK

-282 LPELVISE
+282 LPELVIS
-290 KGTPEV
+290 
-296 QPKLPELVV
+296 
-305 GEKGTPEVQPA
+305 EKGTPEVQPA

-336 VEVNP
+336 VEVKP
-341 ATPTVPENKDQTTG
+341 TTPTVPENKDQTTG

-378 PGNKEQVETGKTNTV
+378 PGNKEQVETGKTTNV
-393 VGETTTEEVVKPA
+393 VGETTKEEVVK
-406 IPGKPEVPAKPAENG
+406 
-421 KPAVEAQPAVPAQP
+421 PAVPAQP

-444 TEVETSVIEP
+444 TEVQTSMIEP

-462 NLNVGKTKVVQEGV
+462 NLNLGETQVVQEGV

-501 QTTPAVDKVIHVGT
+501 QTAPAVDKVIHIGT

-523 TTKEEVVRTPILS
+523 TTKEEVVRTPILP
-536 GTQYVP
+536 GTEYVP

-554 ETGQNGEKLEV
+554 EAGKAGEKLEV
-565 FTVTLEDGI
+565 YTVTLEDGL

-597 KVAKKNIETVTREI
+597 KVAKKNIETVTREN
-611 HKIEH
+611 HKVEH

-659 DEKRENEVPAVDEI
+659 NEKRENEVPAVDEI

-700 KDEILNEGKRVVET
+700 KDETLNEGKRVVET

>member
-32 SAGTVVLQ
+32 SAGTVMLQ

-56 NSSSKEKEY
+56 DSSSKEKEY
-65 TITDTIKE
+65 TTTDTIKE

-90 AFVATKKV
+90 AFVATKKI
-98 GSEDSIKSLDKSY
+98 GAEDSIKSFDKSY

-135 VEQVSKLE
+135 VEQVFRLE

-150 ILVKSDNLTE
+150 ILEKSDNLTK
-160 KVEIE
+160 KVEV
-165 KSTSEKGKLVVQPE
+165 K
-179 LPSLV
+179 
-184 VTDDKGISAVQP
+184 DDKGIPA
-196 KLSELVVGEK
+196 
-206 GTPEVQPKLP
+206 
-216 ELVVSEKGTP
+216 
-226 EVQPKL
+226 
-232 PELVVIEKGIPEVQP
+232 
-247 KLPELVVSEKGTPE
+247 
-261 VQPKLPELVVIEK
+261 
-274 GTPEVQPK
+274 VQPK
-282 LPELVISE
+282 LPELVII
-290 KGTPEV
+290 
-296 QPKLPELVV
+296 
-305 GEKGTPEVQPA
+305 EKGTPEVQPA

-325 KVLDK
+325 KVSDK

-336 VEVNP
+336 VETKVT
-341 ATPTVPENKDQTTG
+341 TPTVPENKDQTTG

-370 VEGNQSNL
+370 VEGNNQATL

-393 VGETTTEEVVKPA
+393 VGETTTEEVIKPA
-406 IPGKPEVPAKPAENG
+406 IPGKPE
-421 KPAVEAQPAVPAQP
+421 VPAQP

-444 TEVETSVIEP
+444 TEVQTSVIEP

-462 NLNVGKTKVVQEGV
+462 NLSLGETQVVQEGV
-476 AGKTETTYTITIE
+476 TGKTETTYTITIE

-523 TTKEEVVRTPILS
+523 TTKEELVRTPILP
-536 GTQYVP
+536 GTEYVP
-542 DENLDAG
+542 DEKLDAG

-554 ETGQNGEKLEV
+554 EAGKAGEKLEV
-565 FTVTLEDGI
+565 YTVTLEDGV

-585 KEAKNRVVHVGT
+585 KEAKNRVVHVGK
-597 KVAKKNIETVTREI
+597 KVAKKNIETVTREN
-611 HKIEH
+611 HKVEH

-686 TFRTVEVNYETEEV
+686 TSRTVEVNYETEEV
-700 KDEILNEGKRVVET
+700 KDETLNEGKRVVET
-714 KGQKGSYTETTI
+714 KGQKGFYTETTI
-726 VYGNGRSSVVKSD
+726 VYDDGRSSVVKSD

-765 KAGENFNTVEVKSDK
+765 KEGEAFKTVEIKSDK

-819 TVPAVD
+819 TVPAVN
-825 EVVEVGTKERYTYAN
+825 EVVEVGTKDRYTYAN
-840 EDKVITA
+840 EDKVLTA

-874 YKVKYINDENQN
+874 YKVKYLNDEYQN

-944 NGRDGFKRYRKIISV
+944 NGRDGFKRYRKVISV

-965 RTVKSRELVETKD
+965 RTVKSRELVEIQD
-978 AVDTITYNG
+978 AVDTITFNG
-987 TKKKRIADPTDVV
+987 TKKKRVADPTDVV
-1000 VPTTDDNYDIDG
+1000 VPTSDENYDIDG
-1012 TWKDI
+1012 TWKDV
-1017 KSLGENGLDP
+1017 KSLGKNGLDP

-1042 SQADKDR
+1042 SQSDKDR
-1049 VAVDETDDGD
+1049 VAVDTTDDED
-1059 ELPRDMGLISVWKV
+1059 ELPRDSGLISVWKA

-1143 KEEGKH
+1143 KKEGKH

-1169 NAMTENTAETTT
+1169 NAMTENTAETTS

>member
-32 SAGTVVLQ
+32 SAGKVVLQ

-56 NSSSKEKEY
+56 YSSSKEKEY
-65 TITDTIKE
+65 TTTDTIRE

-80 KVDAKEELAK
+80 KVDAKEELSK

-98 GSEDSIKSLDKSY
+98 GAEDSIKSLDKSY

-150 ILVKSDNLTE
+150 ILEKSANLTE
-160 KVEIE
+160 KVKIE
-165 KSTSEKGKLVVQPE
+165 KSTSEKGKLVVQSE

-196 KLSELVVGEK
+196 KL
-206 GTPEVQPKLP
+206 
-216 ELVVSEKGTP
+216 
-226 EVQPKL
+226 
-232 PELVVIEKGIPEVQP
+232 
-247 KLPELVVSEKGTPE
+247 
-261 VQPKLPELVVIEK
+261 
-274 GTPEVQPK
+274 
-282 LPELVISE
+282 PELVII
-290 KGTPEV
+290 
-296 QPKLPELVV
+296 
-305 GEKGTPEVQPA
+305 EKGTPEVQPA

-330 KEEKKE
+330 KEDKKE
-336 VEVNP
+336 VESKVK
-341 ATPTVPENKDQTTG
+341 TPIVPENKDQTTG
-355 TPTKEEKTLEEKKDK
+355 TSTKEEKTLDEKTEKVDVKPTESAPADK
-370 VEGNQSNL
+370 GQTSGGISN
-378 PGNKEQVETGKTNTV
+378 KV
-393 VGETTTEEVVKPA
+393 VGETTREEVIKPA
-406 IPGKPEVPAKPAENG
+406 IPGTPEVPAQPAENG
-421 KPAVEAQPAVPAQP
+421 KPAVEAKPAVPAQP

-454 GVQHVPDA
+454 GVQHIPDA
-462 NLNVGKTKVVQEGV
+462 NLNVGETQVVQEGV

-489 NGVEVSRTVTGT
+489 NGVEVSRVATGT

-523 TTKEEVVRTPILS
+523 TTKEEVVRTPILP
-536 GTQYVP
+536 GTEYVP

-554 ETGQNGEKLEV
+554 EAGQNGEKLEV
-565 FTVTLEDGI
+565 FTVTLEGGV

-585 KEAKNRVVHVGT
+585 KEAKNRVVHVGI

-686 TFRTVEVNYETEEV
+686 TSRTVEVNYETEEV
-700 KDEILNEGKRVVET
+700 KDETLNEGKRVVET
-714 KGQKGSYTETTI
+714 KGQKGFYTETTI
-726 VYGNGRSSVVKSD
+726 VYDDGRSSVVKSD

-765 KAGENFNTVEVKSDK
+765 KAGENFKIVEVKSDK
-780 LFNDQRV
+780 LFSDQRV

-819 TVPAVD
+819 TVPAVN
-825 EVVEVGTKERYTYAN
+825 EVVEVGTKDRYTYAN
-840 EDKVITA
+840 EDKVLTA

-874 YKVKYINDENQN
+874 YKVKYLNDEYQN

-944 NGRDGFKRYRKIISV
+944 NGRDGFKRYRKVISV

-965 RTVKSRELVETKD
+965 RTVKNRELVEIQD
-978 AVDTITYNG
+978 AVDTITFNG
-987 TKKKRIADPTDVV
+987 TKKKRVADPTDVV
-1000 VPTTDDNYDIDG
+1000 VPTSDENYDIDG
-1012 TWKDI
+1012 TWKDV

-1049 VAVDETDDGD
+1049 VAVDTTDDED
-1059 ELPRDMGLISVWKV
+1059 ELPRDSGLISVWKA

-1143 KEEGKH
+1143 KKEGKH

-1169 NAMTENTAETTT
+1169 NAMTENTAETTS

>member
-32 SAGTVVLQ
+32 SAGTVMLQ

-56 NSSSKEKEY
+56 DSSSKEKEY
-65 TITDTIKE
+65 TTTDTIKE

-98 GSEDSIKSLDKSY
+98 GFEDSIKSFDKSY

-135 VEQVSKLE
+135 VEQVSRLE

-150 ILVKSDNLTE
+150 ILEKSDNLTK
-160 KVEIE
+160 KVEV
-165 KSTSEKGKLVVQPE
+165 K
-179 LPSLV
+179 
-184 VTDDKGISAVQP
+184 DDKGIPA
-196 KLSELVVGEK
+196 
-206 GTPEVQPKLP
+206 
-216 ELVVSEKGTP
+216 
-226 EVQPKL
+226 
-232 PELVVIEKGIPEVQP
+232 
-247 KLPELVVSEKGTPE
+247 
-261 VQPKLPELVVIEK
+261 
-274 GTPEVQPK
+274 VQPK
-282 LPELVISE
+282 LPELVII
-290 KGTPEV
+290 
-296 QPKLPELVV
+296 
-305 GEKGTPEVQPA
+305 EKGTPEVQPA

-325 KVLDK
+325 KVSDK

-336 VEVNP
+336 VETKVT
-341 ATPTVPENKDQTTG
+341 TPTVPENKDQTTG

-370 VEGNQSNL
+370 VEGNNQATL

-393 VGETTTEEVVKPA
+393 VGETTTEEVIKPA
-406 IPGKPEVPAKPAENG
+406 IPGKPE
-421 KPAVEAQPAVPAQP
+421 VPAQP

-444 TEVETSVIEP
+444 TEVQTSVIEP

-462 NLNVGKTKVVQEGV
+462 NLNLGETQVVQEGV
-476 AGKTETTYTITIE
+476 TGKTETTYTITIE

-523 TTKEEVVRTPILS
+523 TTKEEVVRTPILP
-536 GTQYVP
+536 GTEYVP

-554 ETGQNGEKLEV
+554 EAGQNGEKLEV
-565 FTVTLEDGI
+565 FTVTLEDGV

-686 TFRTVEVNYETEEV
+686 TSRTVEVNYETEEV
-700 KDEILNEGKRVVET
+700 KDETLNEGKRVVET

-819 TVPAVD
+819 TVPAVN
-825 EVVEVGTKERYTYAN
+825 EVIEVGTKDRYTYAN

-847 EGEKRV
+847 EDEKRV

-886 RTEVSRELINTVPAK
+886 RTEVSRELINTIPAK

-907 GTKKLMSEVTEE
+907 GTKKLISEVTEE

-944 NGRDGFKRYRKIISV
+944 NGRDGFKRYRKVISV

-965 RTVKSRELVETKD
+965 RTVKSRELVEIQD
-978 AVDTITYNG
+978 AVDTITFNG
-987 TKKKRIADPTDVV
+987 TKKKRVADPTDVV
-1000 VPTTDDNYDIDG
+1000 VPTSDENYDIDG
-1012 TWKDI
+1012 TWKDV

-1049 VAVDETDDGD
+1049 VAVDTTDDED
-1059 ELPRDMGLISVWKV
+1059 ELPRDSGLISVWKA

-1143 KEEGKH
+1143 KKEGKH

-1169 NAMTENTAETTT
+1169 NAMTENTAETTS

>member
-32 SAGTVVLQ
+32 LAGTVVLQ

-65 TITDTIKE
+65 TTTDTIKE
-73 TEKSFLP
+73 TEKSFLS
-80 KVDAKEELAK
+80 KVDAKEELSK

-98 GSEDSIKSLDKSY
+98 GAEDSIKSIDKS
-111 EKLSE
+111 SE

-123 LKSQVRTEGEDA
+123 LKSQVRTEGEE
-135 VEQVSKLE
+135 VEQLSRSE
-143 VANKDNK
+143 VGNKDNK
-150 ILVKSDNLTE
+150 ILEKSDKLTE
-160 KVEIE
+160 KVEVE
-165 KSTSEKGKLVVQPE
+165 KSTSEKGKRVVQPE

-184 VTDDKGISAVQP
+184 VTDDKGSSAVQP

-216 ELVVSEKGTP
+216 ELV
-226 EVQPKL
+226 
-232 PELVVIEKGIPEVQP
+232 
-247 KLPELVVSEKGTPE
+247 
-261 VQPKLPELVVIEK
+261 
-274 GTPEVQPK
+274 
-282 LPELVISE
+282 IS
-290 KGTPEV
+290 
-296 QPKLPELVV
+296 
-305 GEKGTPEVQPA
+305 EKGTPEVQPA

-336 VEVNP
+336 VEVKP
-341 ATPTVPENKDQTTG
+341 VTPT
-355 TPTKEEKTLEEKKDK
+355 
-370 VEGNQSNL
+370 
-378 PGNKEQVETGKTNTV
+378 
-393 VGETTTEEVVKPA
+393 
-406 IPGKPEVPAKPAENG
+406 
-421 KPAVEAQPAVPAQP
+421 VPAQP

-462 NLNVGKTKVVQEGV
+462 NLNVGETQVVQEGV

-489 NGVEVSRTVTGT
+489 NGVEVSRVATGT

-523 TTKEEVVRTPILS
+523 TTKEEVVRTPILP
-536 GTQYVP
+536 GTEYVP

-700 KDEILNEGKRVVET
+700 KDETLNEGKRVVET

-739 EVKPVK
+739 EVKPVN

-755 LTENKTRVER
+755 VTETKTRVER
-765 KAGENFNTVEVKSDK
+765 KEGADFNTVEETNNK

-787 VKTKGKNGEIIENY
+787 VKTSGRKGEIIENY

-825 EVVEVGTKERYTYAN
+825 EVVEVGTKDRYTYSN

-847 EGEKRV
+847 KGENRV
-853 ADPELFEGDERV
+853 ADPELYEGDETV

-907 GTKKLMSEVTEE
+907 GTKKLMSEVIEE
-919 ETETISHGSRTE
+919 ETETISHSSRTE
-931 NDSNLFEGETRTE
+931 NDSNLFEGESRTE
-944 NGRDGFKRYRKIISV
+944 DGHDGFKRYRKVISV

-987 TKKKRIADPTDVV
+987 TKKKRVADPTDVV
-1000 VPTTDDNYDIDG
+1000 VPTNDDNYDIDG

-1049 VAVDETDDGD
+1049 VSVDTTDDEA
-1059 ELPRDMGLISVWKV
+1059 ELPRDSGLISVWKA

-1084 EQIVDNRKLN
+1084 EKIVDNRKLN

-1115 AADDSELTRVANI
+1115 AADDSELTRVANV

>member
-18 GWVISAAIVALLGI
+18 GWGISAAIVALLGI
-32 SAGTVVLQ
+32 LAGTVVLQ

-65 TITDTIKE
+65 TTTDTIKE
-73 TEKSFLP
+73 TEKSFLS
-80 KVDAKEELAK
+80 KVDAKEELSK

-98 GSEDSIKSLDKSY
+98 GAEDSIKSIDKS
-111 EKLSE
+111 SE

-123 LKSQVRTEGEDA
+123 LKSQVRTEGEE
-135 VEQVSKLE
+135 VEQLSRSE
-143 VANKDNK
+143 VGNKDNK
-150 ILVKSDNLTE
+150 ILEKSDNLTE
-160 KVEIE
+160 KVEVE
-165 KSTSEKGKLVVQPE
+165 KSTSEKGKRVVQPE

-184 VTDDKGISAVQP
+184 VTDDKGSSAVQP

-206 GTPEVQPKLP
+206 GTPEVQPNLP
-216 ELVVSEKGTP
+216 ELVIS
-226 EVQPKL
+226 
-232 PELVVIEKGIPEVQP
+232 
-247 KLPELVVSEKGTPE
+247 
-261 VQPKLPELVVIEK
+261 EK

-296 QPKLPELVV
+296 QPKLPELVIS
-305 GEKGTPEVQPA
+305 EKGTPEVQPA

-336 VEVNP
+336 VEVKP
-341 ATPTVPENKDQTTG
+341 VTPTVPA
-355 TPTKEEKTLEEKKDK
+355 
-370 VEGNQSNL
+370 QS
-378 PGNKEQVETGKTNTV
+378 
-393 VGETTTEEVVKPA
+393 
-406 IPGKPEVPAKPAENG
+406 
-421 KPAVEAQPAVPAQP
+421 

-444 TEVETSVIEP
+444 TEVQTSVIEP

-462 NLNVGKTKVVQEGV
+462 NLNLGETQVVQEGV

-501 QTTPAVDKVIHVGT
+501 QTTPAVDKVIHIGT
-515 KTSKEVVR
+515 KTSKEMVR
-523 TTKEEVVRTPILS
+523 TTKEEVVRTPILPS
-536 GTQYVP
+536 TEFVP

-554 ETGQNGEKLEV
+554 EAGQNGEKLEV
-565 FTVTLEDGI
+565 FTVTLEDGV

-597 KVAKKNIETVTREI
+597 KVAKKNLETVTREI
-611 HKIEH
+611 HTVEH

-673 VEIGTGENIETSR
+673 VEIGTGENVETSR
-686 TFRTVEVNYETEEV
+686 TSRTVEVNYETEEV
-700 KDEILNEGKRVVET
+700 KDETLNEGKRVVET
-714 KGQKGSYTETTI
+714 NGQKGSYTETTI

-739 EVKPVK
+739 EVKPVN

-755 LTENKTRVER
+755 VTETKTRVER
-765 KAGENFNTVEVKSDK
+765 KEGADFNTVEETNNK

-787 VKTKGKNGEIIENY
+787 VKTSGRKGEIIENY

-825 EVVEVGTKERYTYAN
+825 EVVEVGTKDRYTYSN

-847 EGEKRV
+847 KGENRV
-853 ADPELFEGDERV
+853 ADPELYEGDETV

-907 GTKKLMSEVTEE
+907 GTKKLMSEVIEE
-919 ETETISHGSRTE
+919 ETETISHSSRTE
-931 NDSNLFEGETRTE
+931 NDSNLFEGESRTE
-944 NGRDGFKRYRKIISV
+944 DGHDGFKRYRKVISV

-987 TKKKRIADPTDVV
+987 TKKKRVADPTDVV
-1000 VPTTDDNYDIDG
+1000 VPTNDDNYDIDG

-1049 VAVDETDDGD
+1049 VAVDTTDDEA
-1059 ELPRDMGLISVWKV
+1059 ELPRDSGLISVWKA

>member
-47 GQCESVTVS
+47 GQSESVTVS
-56 NSSSKEKEY
+56 DSSSKEKEY
-65 TITDTIKE
+65 STTDTIKE

-80 KVDAKEELAK
+80 KVDAKEELSK
-90 AFVATKKV
+90 VFVATKEV
-98 GSEDSIKSLDKSY
+98 GAEDSIKSLGKSS

-123 LKSQVRTEGEDA
+123 LKSQVTTEGEKA
-135 VEQVSKLE
+135 VKQVSRPE
-143 VANKDNK
+143 VGNKDNK
-150 ILVKSDNLTE
+150 ILEKSDNLTK
-160 KVEIE
+160 KVEVE
-165 KSTSEKGKLVVQPE
+165 KQTSEKGKPVVQPE

-196 KLSELVVGEK
+196 KLPELIVEEK
-206 GTPEVQPKLP
+206 GT
-216 ELVVSEKGTP
+216 S
-226 EVQPKL
+226 
-232 PELVVIEKGIPEVQP
+232 
-247 KLPELVVSEKGTPE
+247 
-261 VQPKLPELVVIEK
+261 
-274 GTPEVQPK
+274 
-282 LPELVISE
+282 
-290 KGTPEV
+290 
-296 QPKLPELVV
+296 
-305 GEKGTPEVQPA
+305 EVQPA

-330 KEEKKE
+330 KEDKKE
-336 VEVNP
+336 VESKVK
-341 ATPTVPENKDQTTG
+341 TPIVPENKDQTTG

-370 VEGNQSNL
+370 VENNQATL
-378 PGNKEQVETGKTNTV
+378 PGDKGQVETGKTNTV
-393 VGETTTEEVVKPA
+393 VGETTKEEVVKPA
-406 IPGKPEVPAKPAENG
+406 TPAKPKIPAQPAEDG
-421 KPAVEAQPAVPAQP
+421 KPAVPTQPAVPAQP

-454 GVQHVPDA
+454 GVQHVPDE
-462 NLNVGKTKVVQEGV
+462 NLNVGETKVVQEGV

-489 NGVEVSRTVTGT
+489 NGVEVSRVATGT

-523 TTKEEVVRTPILS
+523 TTKEEVIRTPILP
-536 GTQYVP
+536 GIEYVP

-554 ETGQNGEKLEV
+554 ESGQNGEKLEV
-565 FTVTLEDGI
+565 YTVTLEDGV

-585 KEAKNRVVHVGT
+585 KDAKNRVVHVGT
-597 KVAKKNIETVTREI
+597 KVAKKNLETVTRET
-611 HKIEH
+611 HKVEH

-628 GEKKVIQAGKD
+628 GEKKVIQVGKD

-652 DGTEVSR
+652 DGKEVSR

-673 VEIGTGENIETSR
+673 VEIGTGENVETSR
-686 TFRTVEVNYETEEV
+686 TSRTVEVNYETEEV
-700 KDEILNEGKRVVET
+700 KDETLNEGKRVVET

-765 KAGENFNTVEVKSDK
+765 KAGENFKTVEVKSDK
-780 LFNDQRV
+780 LFSDQRV

-810 VKSELINTE
+810 VKSELVNTE

-840 EDKVITA
+840 EDKVIVSV
-847 EGEKRV
+847 GEKRV
-853 ADPELFEGDERV
+853 ADSNLFEGDETV

-874 YKVKYINDENQN
+874 YKVKYLNDEYQN
-886 RTEVSRELINTVPAK
+886 RTEVSRELIKTVPAK

-907 GTKKLMSEVTEE
+907 GTKKLISEVTEE
-919 ETETISHGSRTE
+919 ETETISHGYRTE
-931 NDSNLFEGETRTE
+931 NDATLFEGESRTE
-944 NGRDGFKRYRKIISV
+944 NGRDGFKRYRKVILV

-965 RTVKSRELVETKD
+965 RTVKSRELVESQD
-978 AVDTITYNG
+978 AVDTITFNG
-987 TKKKRIADPTDVV
+987 TKKKRVADPTDVV
-1000 VPTTDDNYDIDG
+1000 VPTNDDNYDIDG

-1059 ELPRDMGLISVWKV
+1059 DLPRDSGLISVWKA

-1094 EHFMELLNEERTRK
+1094 EHFMELLNEERIRK

-1128 RANEMADHG
+1128 RANEMADYG

-1143 KEEGKH
+1143 KKEGKH

-1169 NAMTENTAETTT
+1169 NAMTENAAEATD

-1192 ALAHYFYTVWKHS
+1192 ALAHNFYTGWKHS
-1205 PGHYAAM
+1205 KGHYAAM

-1219 PANKNVQ
+1219 PADRNVQ

-1236 SLTSDNPTNVV
+1236 SLTSDNSTNVV
-1247 AIMEIASMMD
+1247 AMMEIASMID

>member
-32 SAGTVVLQ
+32 LAGTVVLQ

-65 TITDTIKE
+65 TTTDTIKE
-73 TEKSFLP
+73 TEKSFLS
-80 KVDAKEELAK
+80 KVDAKEELSK

-98 GSEDSIKSLDKSY
+98 GAEDSIKSIDKS
-111 EKLSE
+111 SE

-123 LKSQVRTEGEDA
+123 LKSQVRTEGEE
-135 VEQVSKLE
+135 VEQLSRSE
-143 VANKDNK
+143 VGNKDNK
-150 ILVKSDNLTE
+150 ILEKSDNLTE
-160 KVEIE
+160 KVEVE
-165 KSTSEKGKLVVQPE
+165 KSTSEKGKRVVQPE

-184 VTDDKGISAVQP
+184 VTDDKGSSAVQP

-206 GTPEVQPKLP
+206 GTPEVQPN
-216 ELVVSEKGTP
+216 
-226 EVQPKL
+226 
-232 PELVVIEKGIPEVQP
+232 
-247 KLPELVVSEKGTPE
+247 
-261 VQPKLPELVVIEK
+261 
-274 GTPEVQPK
+274 
-282 LPELVISE
+282 LPELVIS
-290 KGTPEV
+290 
-296 QPKLPELVV
+296 
-305 GEKGTPEVQPA
+305 EKGTPEVQPA

-336 VEVNP
+336 VEVKP
-341 ATPTVPENKDQTTG
+341 VTPTVPA
-355 TPTKEEKTLEEKKDK
+355 
-370 VEGNQSNL
+370 QS
-378 PGNKEQVETGKTNTV
+378 
-393 VGETTTEEVVKPA
+393 
-406 IPGKPEVPAKPAENG
+406 
-421 KPAVEAQPAVPAQP
+421 

-462 NLNVGKTKVVQEGV
+462 NLNVGETQVVQEGV

-489 NGVEVSRTVTGT
+489 NGVEVSRVATGT

-523 TTKEEVVRTPILS
+523 TTKEEVVRTPILP
-536 GTQYVP
+536 GTEYVP

-565 FTVTLEDGI
+565 FTVTLEDGV

-585 KEAKNRVVHVGT
+585 KEAKNRVVHVGI
-597 KVAKKNIETVTREI
+597 KVAKKNIETVTREN
-611 HKIEH
+611 HKVEH

-673 VEIGTGENIETSR
+673 VEIGTGENLETSR
-686 TFRTVEVNYETEEV
+686 TSRTVEVNYETEEV
-700 KDEILNEGKRVVET
+700 KDETLNEGKRVVET

-745 EVVRVGTHKV
+745 EVVRVGIHKV

-765 KAGENFNTVEVKSDK
+765 KEGEAFKTVEVKSDK

-886 RTEVSRELINTVPAK
+886 RTEVSSELINTVPAK

-1027 NNEDHRSAKYLHDNL
+1027 NNEEHRSAKYLHDNL

>member
-32 SAGTVVLQ
+32 SAGTVMLQ

-56 NSSSKEKEY
+56 DSSSKEKEY
-65 TITDTIKE
+65 TTTGTIKE

-135 VEQVSKLE
+135 VEQVSRLE

-150 ILVKSDNLTE
+150 ILEKSDNLTK
-160 KVEIE
+160 KVEV
-165 KSTSEKGKLVVQPE
+165 K
-179 LPSLV
+179 
-184 VTDDKGISAVQP
+184 DDKGIPA
-196 KLSELVVGEK
+196 
-206 GTPEVQPKLP
+206 VQPKLP
-216 ELVVSEKGTP
+216 ELV
-226 EVQPKL
+226 
-232 PELVVIEKGIPEVQP
+232 I
-247 KLPELVVSEKGTPE
+247 
-261 VQPKLPELVVIEK
+261 IEK

-282 LPELVISE
+282 LPELVIIE
-290 KGTPEV
+290 KR
-296 QPKLPELVV
+296 
-305 GEKGTPEVQPA
+305 TPEVQPA

-336 VEVNP
+336 VETKVT
-341 ATPTVPENKDQTTG
+341 TPTVPENKDQTTG

-370 VEGNQSNL
+370 VEGSNQATL
-378 PGNKEQVETGKTNTV
+378 PGNKEHVETGKTNTV
-393 VGETTTEEVVKPA
+393 VGETTKEEVVK
-406 IPGKPEVPAKPAENG
+406 
-421 KPAVEAQPAVPAQP
+421 PAVPAQP

-462 NLNVGKTKVVQEGV
+462 NLNVGETQVVQEGV

-501 QTTPAVDKVIHVGT
+501 QTTPAVDKVIHIGT
-515 KTSKEVVR
+515 KTSKEMVR
-523 TTKEEVVRTPILS
+523 TTKEEVVRTPILPS
-536 GTQYVP
+536 TEYVP

-554 ETGQNGEKLEV
+554 EAGQNGEKLEV
-565 FTVTLEDGI
+565 FTVTLEDGV

-597 KVAKKNIETVTREI
+597 KVAKKNIETVTREN
-611 HKIEH
+611 HKVEH

-673 VEIGTGENIETSR
+673 VEIGTGENLETSR
-686 TFRTVEVNYETEEV
+686 TSRTVEVNYETEEV
-700 KDEILNEGKRVVET
+700 KDETLNEGKRVVET
-714 KGQKGSYTETTI
+714 KGQKGYYTETTI

-765 KAGENFNTVEVKSDK
+765 KAGENFKTVEVKSDK

-1143 KEEGKH
+1143 KKEGKH

-1169 NAMTENTAETTT
+1169 NAMTENTAETTS

>member
-32 SAGTVVLQ
+32 LAGTVVLQ

-65 TITDTIKE
+65 TTTDTIKE
-73 TEKSFLP
+73 TEKSFLS
-80 KVDAKEELAK
+80 KVDAKEELSK

-98 GSEDSIKSLDKSY
+98 GAEDSIKSIDKS
-111 EKLSE
+111 SE

-123 LKSQVRTEGEDA
+123 LKSQVRTEGEE
-135 VEQVSKLE
+135 VEQLSRSE
-143 VANKDNK
+143 VGNKDNK
-150 ILVKSDNLTE
+150 ILEKSDNLTE
-160 KVEIE
+160 KVEVE
-165 KSTSEKGKLVVQPE
+165 KSTSEKGKRVVQPE

-184 VTDDKGISAVQP
+184 VTDDKGSSAVQP

-216 ELVVSEKGTP
+216 ELV
-226 EVQPKL
+226 
-232 PELVVIEKGIPEVQP
+232 
-247 KLPELVVSEKGTPE
+247 
-261 VQPKLPELVVIEK
+261 
-274 GTPEVQPK
+274 
-282 LPELVISE
+282 IS
-290 KGTPEV
+290 
-296 QPKLPELVV
+296 
-305 GEKGTPEVQPA
+305 EKGTPEVQPA

-336 VEVNP
+336 VEVKP
-341 ATPTVPENKDQTTG
+341 VTPTVPA
-355 TPTKEEKTLEEKKDK
+355 
-370 VEGNQSNL
+370 QS
-378 PGNKEQVETGKTNTV
+378 
-393 VGETTTEEVVKPA
+393 
-406 IPGKPEVPAKPAENG
+406 
-421 KPAVEAQPAVPAQP
+421 

-444 TEVETSVIEP
+444 TEVQTSVIEP

-462 NLNVGKTKVVQEGV
+462 NLNLGETQVVQEGV

-501 QTTPAVDKVIHVGT
+501 QTTPAVDKVIHIGT
-515 KTSKEVVR
+515 KTSKEM
-523 TTKEEVVRTPILS
+523 VRTPILPS
-536 GTQYVP
+536 TEFVP

-554 ETGQNGEKLEV
+554 EAGQNGEKLEV
-565 FTVTLEDGI
+565 FTVTLEDGV

-597 KVAKKNIETVTREI
+597 KVAKKNIETVTREN
-611 HKIEH
+611 HKVEH

-659 DEKRENEVPAVDEI
+659 NEKRENEVPAVDEI
-673 VEIGTGENIETSR
+673 VEIGTGENVETSR
-686 TFRTVEVNYETEEV
+686 TSRTVEVNYETEEV
-700 KDEILNEGKRVVET
+700 KDETLNEGKRVVET

-944 NGRDGFKRYRKIISV
+944 NGRDGFKRYRKVISV

-965 RTVKSRELVETKD
+965 RTVKSRELVEIQA
-978 AVDTITYNG
+978 AVDTITFNG
-987 TKKKRIADPTDVV
+987 TKKKRVADPTDVV
-1000 VPTTDDNYDIDG
+1000 VPTSDENYDIDG
-1012 TWKDI
+1012 TWKDV
-1017 KSLGENGLDP
+1017 KSLGEKGLDP

-1042 SQADKDR
+1042 SQSDKDR
-1049 VAVDETDDGD
+1049 VAVDTTDDEA
-1059 ELPRDMGLISVWKV
+1059 ELPRDSGLISVWKA

-1115 AADDSELTRVANI
+1115 ASDDSELTRVANV

-1143 KEEGKH
+1143 KKEGKH

-1164 FYKQT
+1164 FYKQ
-1169 NAMTENTAETTT
+1169 M
-1181 VWDIVSLTNEK
+1181 
-1192 ALAHYFYTVWKHS
+1192 
-1205 PGHYAAM
+1205 
-1212 MMGDGYS
+1212 
-1219 PANKNVQ
+1219 Q
-1226 FRVALGFANH
+1226 
-1236 SLTSDNPTNVV
+1236 
-1247 AIMEIASMMD
+1247 

>member
-32 SAGTVVLQ
+32 SAGTIVLQ
-40 NQSSQNQ
+40 NKSSQNQ
-47 GQCESVTVS
+47 GQCVNVTVS
-56 NSSSKEKEY
+56 DSSSKEKEY
-65 TITDTIKE
+65 TTTDTIKE

-80 KVDAKEELAK
+80 KVEAKEELAK

-123 LKSQVRTEGEDA
+123 LKSQVRTEGEE
-135 VEQVSKLE
+135 VEQVSRSE
-143 VANKDNK
+143 VGNKDNK
-150 ILVKSDNLTE
+150 ILGKSDNLTK
-160 KVEIE
+160 KVEVNINLSFE
-165 KSTSEKGKLVVQPE
+165 VK
-179 LPSLV
+179 
-184 VTDDKGISAVQP
+184 DDKGIPA
-196 KLSELVVGEK
+196 
-206 GTPEVQPKLP
+206 
-216 ELVVSEKGTP
+216 
-226 EVQPKL
+226 
-232 PELVVIEKGIPEVQP
+232 
-247 KLPELVVSEKGTPE
+247 
-261 VQPKLPELVVIEK
+261 
-274 GTPEVQPK
+274 
-282 LPELVISE
+282 
-290 KGTPEV
+290 V

-393 VGETTTEEVVKPA
+393 VGETTTEEVIKPA
-406 IPGKPEVPAKPAENG
+406 TPAKPEVPAKPA
-421 KPAVEAQPAVPAQP
+421 VEAQPAIPAQP

-462 NLNVGKTKVVQEGV
+462 NINVGETKVVQEGV

-489 NGVEVSRTVTGT
+489 NGVEVSRVATGT

-515 KTSKEVVR
+515 KASKEVVR
-523 TTKEEVVRTPILS
+523 TTKEEVVRTPILP
-536 GTQYVP
+536 GTEYVP

-554 ETGQNGEKLEV
+554 EAGQNGEKLEV
-565 FTVTLEDGI
+565 FTITLEDGV

-616 KVTSNTNPDLPK
+616 KVTSNTTPDLPK
-628 GEKKVIQAGKD
+628 GEKKVIQTGKD

-659 DEKRENEVPAVDEI
+659 DEKRENEVLAVDEI

-686 TFRTVEVNYETEEV
+686 TSRTVEVNYETEEV
-700 KDEILNEGKRVVET
+700 KDETLNEGKRVVET

-745 EVVRVGTHKV
+745 EVVRVGIHKV

-765 KAGENFNTVEVKSDK
+765 KAGEKFKTVEVKTDK
-780 LFNDQRV
+780 LFSDQRV

-825 EVVEVGTKERYTYAN
+825 EVVEVGTKDRYTYAN
-840 EDKVITA
+840 EVKVITA

-853 ADPELFEGDERV
+853 ADPELYEGDERV
-865 EDAVNGKET
+865 ENAVNGKET
-874 YKVKYINDENQN
+874 YKVKYSNDEHQN
-886 RTEVSRELINTVPAK
+886 RTEVSREIINTVPAK

-931 NDSNLFEGETRTE
+931 NDSNLFEGESRTE
-944 NGRDGFKRYRKIISV
+944 NGRDGFKRYRKVISV

-965 RTVKSRELVETKD
+965 RTIKGRELVETKD
-978 AVDTITYNG
+978 AVDTITFNG
-987 TKKKRIADPTDVV
+987 TKKKRVADPTDVI
-1000 VPTTDDNYDIDG
+1000 VPTSDDNYDIDG

-1049 VAVDETDDGD
+1049 VAVDTTDNEDD
-1059 ELPRDMGLISVWKV
+1059 LPRDMGLVSVWKV
-1073 SRLSQAELDKL
+1073 SRLSQTELDKL

-1094 EHFMELLNEERTRK
+1094 EHFMELLNEERTRI

-1143 KEEGKH
+1143 KKEGKH
-1149 KRPDGSRWSTAYDPE
+1149 KRPDGSRWSTAYDPD
-1164 FYKQT
+1164 FYKKT
-1169 NAMTENTAETTT
+1169 NAMTENAAETTV

-1192 ALAHYFYTVWKHS
+1192 ALAHNFYTIWKNS

-1219 PANKNVQ
+1219 PADKNVQ

-1247 AIMEIASMMD
+1247 AMMEIASMMD

>member
-47 GQCESVTVS
+47 GQCENVTVS
-56 NSSSKEKEY
+56 DSSSKEKEY
-65 TITDTIKE
+65 TATDTIKE

-80 KVDAKEELAK
+80 KVDTKEELAK
-90 AFVATKKV
+90 AFIATKEV
-98 GSEDSIKSLDKSY
+98 GAEDSIKSLDKSY

-123 LKSQVRTEGEDA
+123 LKSQLTNEGEKA
-135 VEQVSKLE
+135 VEQVSRPE
-143 VANKDNK
+143 VGNKDNK
-150 ILVKSDNLTE
+150 ILEKSDNLTK
-160 KVEIE
+160 KVEVE
-165 KSTSEKGKLVVQPE
+165 KQTSEKGKPVVQPE

-196 KLSELVVGEK
+196 KLPELIVEEK
-206 GTPEVQPKLP
+206 GTSEVQPALP
-216 ELVVSEKGTP
+216 ELVVT
-226 EVQPKL
+226 
-232 PELVVIEKGIPEVQP
+232 
-247 KLPELVVSEKGTPE
+247 
-261 VQPKLPELVVIEK
+261 
-274 GTPEVQPK
+274 
-282 LPELVISE
+282 
-290 KGTPEV
+290 
-296 QPKLPELVV
+296 
-305 GEKGTPEVQPA
+305 EKGTPEVQPA
-316 LPEAKPEKD
+316 LPEAKPEKE

-336 VEVNP
+336 VEAKP
-341 ATPTVPENKDQTTG
+341 TTPTVPENKDQTTG
-355 TPTKEEKTLEEKKDK
+355 TLTKEEKTLDEKKDK
-370 VEGNQSNL
+370 VEGNQANL
-378 PGNKEQVETGKTNTV
+378 PGDKGQVETGKTTTV
-393 VGETTTEEVVKPA
+393 VGETTKEEVVKPA
-406 IPGKPEVPAKPAENG
+406 VPSQPSEKG

-454 GVQHVPDA
+454 GVQHVSDE
-462 NLNVGKTKVVQEGV
+462 NLNVGETKVIQEGV

-489 NGVEVSRTVTGT
+489 NGVEVSRVATGT

-523 TTKEEVVRTPILS
+523 TTKEEVVRTPILP
-536 GTQYVP
+536 GTEYVP

-554 ETGQNGEKLEV
+554 EAGKNGEKLEV
-565 FTVTLEDGI
+565 YTVTLEDGV

-597 KVAKKNIETVTREI
+597 KVAKKNIETVTRETR
-611 HKIEH
+611 KVEH

-659 DEKRENEVPAVDEI
+659 DEKRENEVPAVDET
-673 VEIGTGENIETSR
+673 VEIGTGENVETSR
-686 TFRTVEVNYETEEV
+686 TSRTVEVNYETEEV
-700 KDEILNEGKRVVET
+700 KDETLNEGKRVVET

-739 EVKPVK
+739 EVKPVN

-755 LTENKTRVER
+755 VTETKTRVER
-765 KAGENFNTVEVKSDK
+765 KAGENFKTVEVKSDK

-787 VKTKGKNGEIIENY
+787 VKTPGRKGEIIENY

-810 VKSELINTE
+810 VKSDLINTE

-825 EVVEVGTKERYTYAN
+825 EVVQVGTKDRYTYSN

-847 EGEKRV
+847 EGENRV
-853 ADPELFEGDERV
+853 ADSELYEGDERV

-919 ETETISHGSRTE
+919 ETETISHGARTE
-931 NDSNLFEGETRTE
+931 NDSNLFEGESRTE
-944 NGRDGFKRYRKIISV
+944 NGRDGFKRYRKVISV
-959 NNKTGE
+959 NNKTGG
-965 RTVKSRELVETKD
+965 RTVKSRELVEIKD
-978 AVDTITYNG
+978 AVDTITFNG
-987 TKKKRIADPTDVV
+987 TKKKRVADPTDVV
-1000 VPTTDDNYDIDG
+1000 VPTNDDNYDIDG

-1049 VAVDETDDGD
+1049 VAVDTTDDEAD
-1059 ELPRDMGLISVWKV
+1059 LPRDMGLVSVWKA

-1143 KEEGKH
+1143 KKEGKH
-1149 KRPDGSRWSTAYDPE
+1149 KRPDGSRWSTAYDPD
-1164 FYKQT
+1164 FYKKT
-1169 NAMTENTAETTT
+1169 NAMTENAAETTV

-1192 ALAHYFYTVWKHS
+1192 ALAHNFYTIWKNS

-1219 PANKNVQ
+1219 PADKNVQ

-1247 AIMEIASMMD
+1247 AMMEIASMMD

>member
-32 SAGTVVLQ
+32 SAGTVMLQ

-56 NSSSKEKEY
+56 DSSSKEKEY
-65 TITDTIKE
+65 TTTGTIKE

-135 VEQVSKLE
+135 VEQVSRLE

-150 ILVKSDNLTE
+150 ILEKSDNLTK
-160 KVEIE
+160 KVEV
-165 KSTSEKGKLVVQPE
+165 K
-179 LPSLV
+179 
-184 VTDDKGISAVQP
+184 DDKGIPA
-196 KLSELVVGEK
+196 
-206 GTPEVQPKLP
+206 VQPKLP
-216 ELVVSEKGTP
+216 ELV
-226 EVQPKL
+226 
-232 PELVVIEKGIPEVQP
+232 I
-247 KLPELVVSEKGTPE
+247 
-261 VQPKLPELVVIEK
+261 IEK

-282 LPELVISE
+282 LPELVIIE
-290 KGTPEV
+290 KR
-296 QPKLPELVV
+296 
-305 GEKGTPEVQPA
+305 TPEVQPA

-325 KVLDK
+325 KV
-330 KEEKKE
+330 EGS
-336 VEVNP
+336 NQ
-341 ATPTVPENKDQTTG
+341 AT
-355 TPTKEEKTLEEKKDK
+355 
-370 VEGNQSNL
+370 L

-393 VGETTTEEVVKPA
+393 VGEKTTEEVIKPA
-406 IPGKPEVPAKPAENG
+406 TPAKPEVPAKPAEDG
-421 KPAVEAQPAVPAQP
+421 KPAVETQPAIPAQS

-462 NLNVGKTKVVQEGV
+462 NLNVGETQVVQEGV

-501 QTTPAVDKVIHVGT
+501 QTTPAVDKVIHIGT
-515 KTSKEVVR
+515 KTSKEMVR
-523 TTKEEVVRTPILS
+523 TTKEEVVRTPILPS
-536 GTQYVP
+536 TEYVP

-554 ETGQNGEKLEV
+554 EAGQNGEKLEV
-565 FTVTLEDGI
+565 FTVTLEDGV

-597 KVAKKNIETVTREI
+597 KVAKKNIETVTREN
-611 HKIEH
+611 HKVEH

-673 VEIGTGENIETSR
+673 VEIGTGENLETSR
-686 TFRTVEVNYETEEV
+686 TSRTVEVNYETEEV
-700 KDEILNEGKRVVET
+700 KDETLNEGKRVVET

-944 NGRDGFKRYRKIISV
+944 NGRDGFKRYRKVISV

-1073 SRLSQAELDKL
+1073 SRLSQGELDKL

-1143 KEEGKH
+1143 KKEGKH

-1205 PGHYAAM
+1205 KGHYAAM

>member
-32 SAGTVVLQ
+32 SAGTVMLQ

-56 NSSSKEKEY
+56 DSSSKEKEY
-65 TITDTIKE
+65 TTTDTIKE

-135 VEQVSKLE
+135 VEQVSRLE

-150 ILVKSDNLTE
+150 ILEKSGNLTE
-160 KVEIE
+160 KVEVNIN
-165 KSTSEKGKLVVQPE
+165 
-179 LPSLV
+179 PSFEV
-184 VTDDKGISAVQP
+184 KDDKGIPAVQP
-196 KLSELVVGEK
+196 QL
-206 GTPEVQPKLP
+206 Q

-226 EVQPKL
+226 EVQ
-232 PELVVIEKGIPEVQP
+232 EK
-247 KLPELVVSEKGTPE
+247 
-261 VQPKLPELVVIEK
+261 
-274 GTPEVQPK
+274 
-282 LPELVISE
+282 
-290 KGTPEV
+290 
-296 QPKLPELVV
+296 
-305 GEKGTPEVQPA
+305 

-336 VEVNP
+336 VEVKP
-341 ATPTVPENKDQTTG
+341 ATPTVTENKDQTTG
-355 TPTKEEKTLEEKKDK
+355 KPTKEEKTLDEKKDK
-370 VEGNQSNL
+370 VENNQANL
-378 PGNKEQVETGKTNTV
+378 PGDKGQVETGKTTTV
-393 VGETTTEEVVKPA
+393 VGETTKEEVVKPA
-406 IPGKPEVPAKPAENG
+406 VPGKPEVPAKPAENG
-421 KPAVEAQPAVPAQP
+421 KPAVEAQPAVPSQP
-435 EVKKVVTTR
+435 EVKKTITTR

-462 NLNVGKTKVVQEGV
+462 NLNVGETKVVQEGV

-489 NGVEVSRTVTGT
+489 NGVEVSRTATGT

-523 TTKEEVVRTPILS
+523 TTKEEMVRTPILP
-536 GTQYVP
+536 GTEYVP

-554 ETGQNGEKLEV
+554 ESGKNGEKLEV
-565 FTVTLEDGI
+565 YTVTLEDGV

-597 KVAKKNIETVTREI
+597 KVAKKNIETVTRET
-611 HKIEH
+611 HKVEH

-673 VEIGTGENIETSR
+673 VEIGTGENLETSR
-686 TFRTVEVNYETEEV
+686 TSRTVEVNYETEEV
-700 KDEILNEGKRVVET
+700 KDETLNEGKRVVET

-726 VYGNGRSSVVKSD
+726 VYGDGRSSVVKSD

-765 KAGENFNTVEVKSDK
+765 KVGENFKTVEVKSDK

-787 VKTKGKNGEIIENY
+787 VKTPGRKGEIIENY

-810 VKSELINTE
+810 IKSELINTA

-825 EVVEVGTKERYTYAN
+825 EVVEVGTKDRYTYSN
-840 EDKVITA
+840 EDKVFTT
-847 EGEKRV
+847 EGKKRV

-886 RTEVSRELINTVPAK
+886 RTEVSRELINTIPAK

-907 GTKKLMSEVTEE
+907 GTKKLISEVTEE
-919 ETETISHGSRTE
+919 ETETISHSSRTE

-944 NGRDGFKRYRKIISV
+944 NGRDGFKRYRKVFSV

-978 AVDTITYNG
+978 AVDTIIYNG
-987 TKKKRIADPTDVV
+987 TKKKRVADPTDVI
-1000 VPTTDDNYDIDG
+1000 VPISDDNYDIDG

-1049 VAVDETDDGD
+1049 VAVDTTDNEDD
-1059 ELPRDMGLISVWKV
+1059 LPRDMGLISVWKV

-1094 EHFMELLNEERTRK
+1094 EHFMELLNEERTRI
-1108 GLTPATI
+1108 GLTPAII

-1143 KEEGKH
+1143 KKEGKH
-1149 KRPDGSRWSTAYDPE
+1149 KRPDGSRWSTAYDPD
-1164 FYKQT
+1164 FYKKT
-1169 NAMTENTAETTT
+1169 NAMTENAAEATD

-1192 ALAHYFYTVWKHS
+1192 ALAHYFYTGWKHS

-1247 AIMEIASMMD
+1247 AMMEIASMMD

>member
-47 GQCESVTVS
+47 GQSESVTVS
-56 NSSSKEKEY
+56 DSSSKEKEY
-65 TITDTIKE
+65 TTTDTIKE

-80 KVDAKEELAK
+80 KVEAKEELAK
-90 AFVATKKV
+90 GFVATKKI
-98 GSEDSIKSLDKSY
+98 GAEDSIKSLDKSY

-123 LKSQVRTEGEDA
+123 FKSQVRTEGEE
-135 VEQVSKLE
+135 VEQVSRSE
-143 VANKDNK
+143 VGNKDNK
-150 ILVKSDNLTE
+150 ILEKSDNLTK
-160 KVEIE
+160 KVEVE

-196 KLSELVVGEK
+196 KLSELII
-206 GTPEVQPKLP
+206 
-216 ELVVSEKGTP
+216 S
-226 EVQPKL
+226 
-232 PELVVIEKGIPEVQP
+232 
-247 KLPELVVSEKGTPE
+247 
-261 VQPKLPELVVIEK
+261 EK

-290 KGTPEV
+290 KGTSEV

-305 GEKGTPEVQPA
+305 TDKGTPEVQPALPELVITEKGTPEVQPVLPELVVSDKGTPEVQPA
-316 LPEAKPEKD
+316 LPEAKQEKD

-336 VEVNP
+336 VDVKST
-341 ATPTVPENKDQTTG
+341 TPTVPENKDQSTG
-355 TPTKEEKTLEEKKDK
+355 TPTRDEKTLDEKKEK
-370 VEGNQSNL
+370 VEGTQANL
-378 PGNKEQVETGKTNTV
+378 PGDKGQVETGKTNTV
-393 VGETTTEEVVKPA
+393 VGEKTTEEVIKPA
-406 IPGKPEVPAKPAENG
+406 IPAKPAEDG
-421 KPAVEAQPAVPAQP
+421 KPAVEAQPAVPSQP

-454 GVQHVPDA
+454 GVQHVPDE
-462 NLNVGKTKVVQEGV
+462 NLSVGETKVVQEGV

-501 QTTPAVDKVIHVGT
+501 QTTPAVDKVIHIGT

-523 TTKEEVVRTPILS
+523 TTKEEVVRTPILPD
-536 GTQYVP
+536 TEYVP

-554 ETGQNGEKLEV
+554 RAGQSGEKLEV
-565 FTVTLEDGI
+565 YTVTLEDGVEI
-574 ETGRTLVSSTQ
+574 GRTLVSSTQ
-585 KEAKNRVVHVGT
+585 KDAKNRVVHVGT
-597 KVAKKNIETVTREI
+597 KVAKKNLETVTREI
-611 HKIEH
+611 HKVEH

-639 GSYELVTTVVTTP
+639 GSYKLVTTVVTTP

-686 TFRTVEVNYETEEV
+686 TSRTVEVNYEIEEV
-700 KDEILNEGKRVVET
+700 KDETLNEGKRVVET

-726 VYGNGRSSVVKSD
+726 VYGDGRSSVVKSD

-745 EVVRVGTHKV
+745 EIVRIGTHKV

-765 KAGENFNTVEVKSDK
+765 KAGENFKIVEVKSDK
-780 LFNDQRV
+780 LFSDQRV
-787 VKTKGKNGEIIENY
+787 VKTKGQNGEIIENY

-810 VKSELINTE
+810 VKSELVNTE

-825 EVVEVGTKERYTYAN
+825 EVVEVGTKDRYTYAN

-853 ADPELFEGDERV
+853 ADSNLFEGDETV

-874 YKVKYINDENQN
+874 YKVKYLNDENQT
-886 RTEVSRELINTVPAK
+886 RTEISRELINSVPAK

-919 ETETISHGSRTE
+919 ETETISHGYRTE

-944 NGRDGFKRYRKIISV
+944 NGRDGFKRYRKVISV

-965 RTVKSRELVETKD
+965 RTIKSRELVETKD
-978 AVDTITYNG
+978 AVDTITFNG
-987 TKKKRIADPTDVV
+987 TKKKRVADPTDVI
-1000 VPTTDDNYDIDG
+1000 VPTSDDNYDIDG

-1049 VAVDETDDGD
+1049 VAVDTTDNEDD
-1059 ELPRDMGLISVWKV
+1059 LPRDMGLVSVWKA
-1073 SRLSQAELDKL
+1073 SRLSQTELDKL

-1094 EHFMELLNEERTRK
+1094 EHFMELLNEERTRI

-1115 AADDSELTRVANI
+1115 AADDSELTRVANV

-1143 KEEGKH
+1143 KKEGKH

-1169 NAMTENTAETTT
+1169 NAMTENTAETTS

>member
-65 TITDTIKE
+65 TTTDTIKE
-73 TEKSFLP
+73 TEKSSLP

-135 VEQVSKLE
+135 VEQVSRLE

-150 ILVKSDNLTE
+150 ILEKSDNLTE
-160 KVEIE
+160 KVEVE
-165 KSTSEKGKLVVQPE
+165 KSTSEKGKRVVQPE

-184 VTDDKGISAVQP
+184 VTDDKGSSAVQP

-206 GTPEVQPKLP
+206 GTPEVQPNLP
-216 ELVVSEKGTP
+216 ELVIS
-226 EVQPKL
+226 
-232 PELVVIEKGIPEVQP
+232 
-247 KLPELVVSEKGTPE
+247 
-261 VQPKLPELVVIEK
+261 EK

-296 QPKLPELVV
+296 QPKLPELVIS
-305 GEKGTPEVQPA
+305 EKGTPEVQPA

-336 VEVNP
+336 VEVKP
-341 ATPTVPENKDQTTG
+341 VTPT
-355 TPTKEEKTLEEKKDK
+355 
-370 VEGNQSNL
+370 
-378 PGNKEQVETGKTNTV
+378 
-393 VGETTTEEVVKPA
+393 
-406 IPGKPEVPAKPAENG
+406 
-421 KPAVEAQPAVPAQP
+421 VPAQP

-462 NLNVGKTKVVQEGV
+462 NLNVGETQVVQEGV

-523 TTKEEVVRTPILS
+523 TTKEEVVRTPILR
-536 GTQYVP
+536 GTEYVP

-554 ETGQNGEKLEV
+554 EAGQDGEKLEV
-565 FTVTLEDGI
+565 YTVTLEDGV

-597 KVAKKNIETVTREI
+597 KVAKKNIETVTRET
-611 HKIEH
+611 HKVEH

-652 DGTEVSR
+652 DGKEVSR

-673 VEIGTGENIETSR
+673 VEIGTGENVETSR
-686 TFRTVEVNYETEEV
+686 TSRTVEVNYETEEV
-700 KDEILNEGKRVVET
+700 KDETLNEGKRVVET

-745 EVVRVGTHKV
+745 EVVRVGIHKV

-765 KAGENFNTVEVKSDK
+765 KEGEAFKTVEIKSDK

-825 EVVEVGTKERYTYAN
+825 EVVEVGTKDRYTYAN

-1094 EHFMELLNEERTRK
+1094 EHFMELLNEERTRI

-1149 KRPDGSRWSTAYDPE
+1149 KRPDGSRWSTAYDPD
-1164 FYKQT
+1164 FYKKT
-1169 NAMTENTAETTT
+1169 NAMTENAAEATD

-1236 SLTSDNPTNVV
+1236 SLTNDNPTNVV
-1247 AIMEIASMMD
+1247 AMMEIASMMD

>member
-56 NSSSKEKEY
+56 DSSSKEKEY
-65 TITDTIKE
+65 TTTDTIKE

-80 KVDAKEELAK
+80 KVEAKEELAK
-90 AFVATKKV
+90 AFVATKKI
-98 GSEDSIKSLDKSY
+98 GAEDSIKSLYKSY

-123 LKSQVRTEGEDA
+123 LKSQVRTEGEE
-135 VEQVSKLE
+135 VEQVSRSE
-143 VANKDNK
+143 VGNKDNK
-150 ILVKSDNLTE
+150 ILEKSDNLTK
-160 KVEIE
+160 KVEVNIN
-165 KSTSEKGKLVVQPE
+165 
-179 LPSLV
+179 PSFEV
-184 VTDDKGISAVQP
+184 KDDKGIPA
-196 KLSELVVGEK
+196 
-206 GTPEVQPKLP
+206 VQPKLP
-216 ELVVSEKGTP
+216 ELVVSK
-226 EVQPKL
+226 
-232 PELVVIEKGIPEVQP
+232 
-247 KLPELVVSEKGTPE
+247 
-261 VQPKLPELVVIEK
+261 K

-282 LPELVISE
+282 LPELVII
-290 KGTPEV
+290 
-296 QPKLPELVV
+296 
-305 GEKGTPEVQPA
+305 EKGTPEVQPA

-336 VEVNP
+336 VETKVT
-341 ATPTVPENKDQTTG
+341 TPTVPENKDQTTG

-370 VEGNQSNL
+370 VENNQVNL
-378 PGNKEQVETGKTNTV
+378 PGDKGQVETGKTTTV
-393 VGETTTEEVVKPA
+393 VGETTKEEVIKPA
-406 IPGKPEVPAKPAENG
+406 TPAKPEVPAKPA
-421 KPAVEAQPAVPAQP
+421 VEAQPAIPAQP

-444 TEVETSVIEP
+444 TEVETSIIEP
-454 GVQHVPDA
+454 GVQHVPDT
-462 NLNVGKTKVVQEGV
+462 NLNVG
-476 AGKTETTYTITIE
+476 
-489 NGVEVSRTVTGT
+489 
-501 QTTPAVDKVIHVGT
+501 
-515 KTSKEVVR
+515 
-523 TTKEEVVRTPILS
+523 
-536 GTQYVP
+536 
-542 DENLDAG
+542 
-549 VEKEV
+549 
-554 ETGQNGEKLEV
+554 
-565 FTVTLEDGI
+565 
-574 ETGRTLVSSTQ
+574 
-585 KEAKNRVVHVGT
+585 
-597 KVAKKNIETVTREI
+597 
-611 HKIEH
+611 
-616 KVTSNTNPDLPK
+616 
-628 GEKKVIQAGKD
+628 
-639 GSYELVTTVVTTP
+639 
-652 DGTEVSR
+652 
-659 DEKRENEVPAVDEI
+659 
-673 VEIGTGENIETSR
+673 
-686 TFRTVEVNYETEEV
+686 ETEEV
-700 KDEILNEGKRVVET
+700 KDETLNEGKRVVET

-765 KAGENFNTVEVKSDK
+765 KAGENFKTVEVKSDK
-780 LFNDQRV
+780 LFSDQRV

-810 VKSELINTE
+810 TKSELINTE

-825 EVVEVGTKERYTYAN
+825 EVVEVGTKDRYTYAN

-853 ADPELFEGDERV
+853 ADPKLFEGDERV

-874 YKVKYINDENQN
+874 YKVKYSNDENQN
-886 RTEVSRELINTVPAK
+886 RTEVSREIINTVPAK

-907 GTKKLMSEVTEE
+907 GTKKLMSEITEE

-931 NDSNLFEGETRTE
+931 NDSNLFEGESRTE
-944 NGRDGFKRYRKIISV
+944 NGRDGFKRYRKVISV

-965 RTVKSRELVETKD
+965 RTIRGRELVETKD
-978 AVDTITYNG
+978 AVDTITFNG
-987 TKKKRIADPTDVV
+987 TKKKRVADPTDVI
-1000 VPTTDDNYDIDG
+1000 VPTSDDNYDIDG

-1049 VAVDETDDGD
+1049 VAVDTTDNEDD
-1059 ELPRDMGLISVWKV
+1059 LPRDMGLVSVWKV
-1073 SRLSQAELDKL
+1073 SRLSQTELDKL

-1094 EHFMELLNEERTRK
+1094 EHFMELLNEERTRI

-1143 KEEGKH
+1143 KKEGKH
-1149 KRPDGSRWSTAYDPE
+1149 KRPDGSRWSTAYDPD
-1164 FYKQT
+1164 FYKKT
-1169 NAMTENTAETTT
+1169 NAMTENAAETTV

-1192 ALAHYFYTVWKHS
+1192 ALAHNFYTIWKNS

-1219 PANKNVQ
+1219 PADKNVQ

-1247 AIMEIASMMD
+1247 AMMEIASMMD

>member
-47 GQCESVTVS
+47 GQCENVTVS
-56 NSSSKEKEY
+56 DSSSKEKEY
-65 TITDTIKE
+65 TATDTIKE

-80 KVDAKEELAK
+80 KVDTKEELAK
-90 AFVATKKV
+90 AFIATKEV
-98 GSEDSIKSLDKSY
+98 GAEDSIKSLDKSY

-123 LKSQVRTEGEDA
+123 LKSQLTNEGEKA
-135 VEQVSKLE
+135 VEQVSRPE
-143 VANKDNK
+143 VGNKDNK
-150 ILVKSDNLTE
+150 ILEKSDNLTK
-160 KVEIE
+160 KVEVE
-165 KSTSEKGKLVVQPE
+165 KQTSEKGKPVVQPE

-196 KLSELVVGEK
+196 KLPELIVEEK
-206 GTPEVQPKLP
+206 GTSEVQPALP
-216 ELVVSEKGTP
+216 ELVVT
-226 EVQPKL
+226 
-232 PELVVIEKGIPEVQP
+232 
-247 KLPELVVSEKGTPE
+247 
-261 VQPKLPELVVIEK
+261 
-274 GTPEVQPK
+274 
-282 LPELVISE
+282 
-290 KGTPEV
+290 
-296 QPKLPELVV
+296 
-305 GEKGTPEVQPA
+305 EKGTPEVQPA
-316 LPEAKPEKD
+316 LPEAKPEKE

-336 VEVNP
+336 VEAKP
-341 ATPTVPENKDQTTG
+341 TTPTVPENKDQTTG
-355 TPTKEEKTLEEKKDK
+355 TLTKEEKTLDEKKDK
-370 VEGNQSNL
+370 VEGNQANL
-378 PGNKEQVETGKTNTV
+378 PGDKGQVETGKTTTV
-393 VGETTTEEVVKPA
+393 VGETTKEEVVKPA
-406 IPGKPEVPAKPAENG
+406 VPSQPSEKG

-454 GVQHVPDA
+454 GVQHVSDE
-462 NLNVGKTKVVQEGV
+462 NLNVGETKVIQEGV

-523 TTKEEVVRTPILS
+523 TTKEEVVRTPILP
-536 GTQYVP
+536 GTEYVP

-554 ETGQNGEKLEV
+554 EAGKNGEKLEV
-565 FTVTLEDGI
+565 YTVTLEDGV

-597 KVAKKNIETVTREI
+597 KVAKKNIETVTRETR
-611 HKIEH
+611 KVEH

-659 DEKRENEVPAVDEI
+659 DEKRENEVPAVDET
-673 VEIGTGENIETSR
+673 VEIGTGENVETSR
-686 TFRTVEVNYETEEV
+686 TSRTVEVNYETEEV
-700 KDEILNEGKRVVET
+700 KDETLNEGKRVVET

-739 EVKPVK
+739 EVKPVN

-755 LTENKTRVER
+755 VTETKTRVER
-765 KAGENFNTVEVKSDK
+765 KEGEAFKTVEIKSDK

-787 VKTKGKNGEIIENY
+787 VKTPGRKGEIIENY

-810 VKSELINTE
+810 VKSDLINTE

-825 EVVEVGTKERYTYAN
+825 EVVQVGTKDRYTYSN

-847 EGEKRV
+847 EGENRV
-853 ADPELFEGDERV
+853 ADSELYEGDERV

-919 ETETISHGSRTE
+919 ETETISHGARTE
-931 NDSNLFEGETRTE
+931 NDSNLFEGESRTE
-944 NGRDGFKRYRKIISV
+944 NGRDGFKRYRKVISV
-959 NNKTGE
+959 NNKTGG
-965 RTVKSRELVETKD
+965 RTVKSRELVEIKD
-978 AVDTITYNG
+978 AVDTITFNG
-987 TKKKRIADPTDVV
+987 TKKKRVADPTDVV
-1000 VPTTDDNYDIDG
+1000 VPTNDDNYDIDG

-1049 VAVDETDDGD
+1049 VAVDTTDDEAD
-1059 ELPRDMGLISVWKV
+1059 LPRDMGLVSVWKA

-1108 GLTPATI
+1108 GLIPATI

-1143 KEEGKH
+1143 KKEGKH
-1149 KRPDGSRWSTAYDPE
+1149 KRPDGSRWSTAYDPD
-1164 FYKQT
+1164 FYKKT
-1169 NAMTENTAETTT
+1169 NAMTENAAETTV

-1192 ALAHYFYTVWKHS
+1192 ALAHNFYTIWKNS

-1219 PANKNVQ
+1219 PADKNVQ

-1247 AIMEIASMMD
+1247 AMMEIASMMD

>member
-47 GQCESVTVS
+47 GQCENVTVS
-56 NSSSKEKEY
+56 DSSSKEKEY
-65 TITDTIKE
+65 TATDTIKE

-80 KVDAKEELAK
+80 KVDTKEELAK
-90 AFVATKKV
+90 AFIATKEV
-98 GSEDSIKSLDKSY
+98 GAEDSIKSLDKSY

-123 LKSQVRTEGEDA
+123 LKSQLTNEGEKA
-135 VEQVSKLE
+135 VEQVSRPE
-143 VANKDNK
+143 VGNKDNK
-150 ILVKSDNLTE
+150 ILEKSDNLTK
-160 KVEIE
+160 KVEVE
-165 KSTSEKGKLVVQPE
+165 KQTSEKGKPVVQPE

-196 KLSELVVGEK
+196 KLPELIVEEK
-206 GTPEVQPKLP
+206 GTSEVQPALP
-216 ELVVSEKGTP
+216 ELVVT
-226 EVQPKL
+226 
-232 PELVVIEKGIPEVQP
+232 
-247 KLPELVVSEKGTPE
+247 
-261 VQPKLPELVVIEK
+261 
-274 GTPEVQPK
+274 
-282 LPELVISE
+282 
-290 KGTPEV
+290 
-296 QPKLPELVV
+296 
-305 GEKGTPEVQPA
+305 EKGTPEVQPA
-316 LPEAKPEKD
+316 LPEAKPEKE

-336 VEVNP
+336 VEAKP
-341 ATPTVPENKDQTTG
+341 TTPTVPENKDQTTG
-355 TPTKEEKTLEEKKDK
+355 TLTKEEKTLDEKKDK
-370 VEGNQSNL
+370 VEGNQANL
-378 PGNKEQVETGKTNTV
+378 PGDKGQVETGKTTTV
-393 VGETTTEEVVKPA
+393 VGETTKEEVVKPA
-406 IPGKPEVPAKPAENG
+406 VPSQPSEKG

-454 GVQHVPDA
+454 GVQHVSDE
-462 NLNVGKTKVVQEGV
+462 NLNVGETKVIQEGV

-523 TTKEEVVRTPILS
+523 TTKEEVVRTPILP
-536 GTQYVP
+536 GTEYVP

-554 ETGQNGEKLEV
+554 EAGKNGEKLEV
-565 FTVTLEDGI
+565 YTVTLEDGV

-597 KVAKKNIETVTREI
+597 KVAKKNIETVTRETR
-611 HKIEH
+611 KVEH

-673 VEIGTGENIETSR
+673 VEIGTGENVETSR
-686 TFRTVEVNYETEEV
+686 TSRTVEVNYETEEV
-700 KDEILNEGKRVVET
+700 KDETLNEGKRVVET

-739 EVKPVK
+739 EVKPVN

-755 LTENKTRVER
+755 VTETKTRVER
-765 KAGENFNTVEVKSDK
+765 KEGEAFKTVEIKSDK

-787 VKTKGKNGEIIENY
+787 VKTPGRKGEIIENY

-810 VKSELINTE
+810 VKSDLINTE

-825 EVVEVGTKERYTYAN
+825 EVVQVGTKDRYTYSN

-847 EGEKRV
+847 EGENRV
-853 ADPELFEGDERV
+853 ADSELYEGDERV

-919 ETETISHGSRTE
+919 ETETISHGARTE
-931 NDSNLFEGETRTE
+931 NDSNLFEGESRTE
-944 NGRDGFKRYRKIISV
+944 NGRDGFKRYRKVISV
-959 NNKTGE
+959 NNKTGG
-965 RTVKSRELVETKD
+965 RTVKSRELVEIKD
-978 AVDTITYNG
+978 AVDTITFNG
-987 TKKKRIADPTDVV
+987 TKKKRVADPTDVV
-1000 VPTTDDNYDIDG
+1000 VPTNDDNYDIDG

-1049 VAVDETDDGD
+1049 VAVDTTDDEAD
-1059 ELPRDMGLISVWKV
+1059 LPRDMGLVSVWKA

-1143 KEEGKH
+1143 KKEGKH
-1149 KRPDGSRWSTAYDPE
+1149 KRPDGSRWSTAYDPD
-1164 FYKQT
+1164 FYKKT
-1169 NAMTENTAETTT
+1169 NAMTENAAETTV

-1192 ALAHYFYTVWKHS
+1192 ALAHNFYTIWKNS

-1219 PANKNVQ
+1219 PADKNVQ

-1247 AIMEIASMMD
+1247 AMMEIASMMD